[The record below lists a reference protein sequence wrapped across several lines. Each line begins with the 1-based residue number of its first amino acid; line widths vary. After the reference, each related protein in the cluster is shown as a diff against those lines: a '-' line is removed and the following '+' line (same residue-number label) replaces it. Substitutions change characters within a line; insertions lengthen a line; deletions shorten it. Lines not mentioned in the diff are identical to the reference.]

1 MRNNAAK
8 KILSIILAITVIAG
22 LIPFTSVTHTKAA
35 EEILSTD
42 DFQYKKIGN
51 SYIQI
56 LNCINTTAEEIRI
69 PEEIDGCPVKIL
81 GRNFSGSNT
90 SEFVFSD
97 LNANLKKIYISKNI
111 SQICENTFQKIKK
124 VEFISVDENNANFCS
139 DSNGFLYSKKGDGS
153 INSILRCPPAY
164 AADELTISDSVYKID
179 SFAFSFCSKIK
190 RIVIPDSVK
199 DISYAF
205 NSCTSL
211 ESIQFPDS
219 VGYLNCYFSDC
230 PSLLSIKFP
239 TALSVSGQYSNFSGC
254 TSLKSVILPKCSKL
268 YSVGQ
273 AMFKNCTALESV
285 DFQNSVNKI
294 RPEAFMNCS
303 SLTTFSGDAE
313 IQEISSQAFSGCSSL
328 TAVPGNNKLRVI
340 SQLAFENCTSLK
352 SVPSLDNLEKIGV
365 RAFGGCSNLLSVGE
379 LNSLKAIMYDAFKNC
394 TVLSSISLPDHD
406 IEIQYDVFAGTALVA
421 DESRYTD
428 GSLYIGKHLIATLP
442 NIETLAVKEGTLTIG
457 NSACYQQQ
465 NLHNVSIPDSLIR
478 ISDKSFMNC
487 KALNEINLPEQ
498 LKYIDHAAF
507 SGSGLNKIYIPQNVV
522 ALGSNC
528 FENCNKLS
536 EISISN
542 TDTEIN
548 KYCFKGTA
556 LSSISLPKTSII
568 DEYTFFNCTKLESIY
583 IPDGTAQINVFAF
596 SLCRNLQQA
605 YLPDSITC
613 IEAKVFEGCQS
624 LKEITIPQK
633 ITEIDYGTFNNC
645 KALSCVN
652 LPKGLISINGLAF
665 AGCES
670 LTSIAIP
677 KSVKSIGAS
686 AFSSYLKTV
695 YFEGSEEE
703 WNAITFGA
711 NNTPLEQAEIIFNS
725 TGATV
730 PDKPK
735 DNITWSFDS
744 SDGHLFLSGSG
755 DMLEREKTSDYE
767 WYGFRNS
774 IKSLTIGEGVTSV
787 GANAFTGF
795 VNLGEIIVG
804 KDVKKIGDNA
814 FAGCAKLSLISFV
827 GEPSEISSSAFVG
840 CNKRM
845 TVIGENDLGK
855 AFAQSNGF
863 NYNPI
868 SYDSE
873 KKVLNFGNTLTI
885 YKDLPY
891 TFIVYY
897 VVKYSQSE
905 YLHFDKLIFDGVIG
919 DTISMDNVDKSAEYL
934 TLNNLYVSLKSTDGE
949 QISFARMLELLEDG
963 EYDAFKYVVKD
974 DKNPE
979 QEEKPKPEKKDFFEK
994 IAEGLENL
1002 YTNALKTLS
1011 KVANFFR
1018 KLFK

>member
-8 KILSIILAITVIAG
+8 KLLSIILAITVIAG

-42 DFQYKKIGN
+42 DFQYRIESDNTINIIKC
-51 SYIQI
+51 
-56 LNCINTTAEEIRI
+56 LNTTDEEITI
-69 PEEIDGCPVKIL
+69 PEKINGYPVVKICY
-81 GRNFSGSNT
+81 NT
-90 SEFVFSD
+90 STSFFSSDNTVTKRLNIPKYVTSID
-97 LNANLKKIYISKNI
+97 LSGLKN
-111 SQICENTFQKIKK
+111 NPL
-124 VEFISVDENNANFCS
+124 EFINVDADNSSYASDEKGLLYNKDFTQLKFCPNA
-139 DSNGFLYSKKGDGS
+139 LQ
-153 INSILRCPPAY
+153 
-164 AADELTISDSVYKID
+164 ADEFIIPESVKSYDPFNLI
-179 SFAFSFCSKIK
+179 FAGCHSIK
-190 RIVIPDSVK
+190 RIVFPKSAKSICSNF
-199 DISYAF
+199 S
-205 NSCTSL
+205 NCTSL
-211 ESIQFPDS
+211 ESIQFPDEIYNTSFEFKKCTSLKS
-219 VGYLNCYFSDC
+219 VDLSNVRTLNLAYD
-230 PSLLSIKFP
+230 
-239 TALSVSGQYSNFSGC
+239 VFSGC
-254 TSLKSVILPKCSKL
+254 TSLESVTLNNTFTRIGSQAFYNCSSLKEIDLLNAEAAIAEMAFSGCTSLERVLGANNIKTVGFDAFSGCKSLTQISFGESLLGIGDKAFINCTKLTDISLPSTAVGIGDNAFKNTALINDTSRYENGALYIGKCLIATQPDITSL
-268 YSVGQ
+268 SVKSDTLTIGGS
-273 AMFKNCTALESV
+273 AFAERKSLTDVTLPEGLVKIGSESFKNCTALESITIPNTV
-285 DFQNSVNKI
+285 VYISANVFQGSGIKEITIPDSVKQIGPYCFCTPSLKSVNLPRSLTEINSVL
-294 RPEAFMNCS
+294 FS
-303 SLTTFSGDAE
+303 GTSLTTVSIPDSVLKIRNG
-313 IQEISSQAFSGCSSL
+313 AFSGCKLLETVIIPESVTSIEEYAFNSCSAIKSITLPSELSELKHGVFSSCTSL
-328 TAVPGNNKLRVI
+328 EKIDIPANIKEIQNNTFL
-340 SQLAFENCTSLK
+340 NCTSLK
-352 SVPSLDNLEKIGV
+352 E
-365 RAFGGCSNLLSVGE
+365 
-379 LNSLKAIMYDAFKNC
+379 
-394 TVLSSISLPDHD
+394 
-406 IEIQYDVFAGTALVA
+406 
-421 DESRYTD
+421 
-428 GSLYIGKHLIATLP
+428 
-442 NIETLAVKEGTLTIG
+442 
-457 NSACYQQQ
+457 
-465 NLHNVSIPDSLIR
+465 
-478 ISDKSFMNC
+478 
-487 KALNEINLPEQ
+487 
-498 LKYIDHAAF
+498 
-507 SGSGLNKIYIPQNVV
+507 
-522 ALGSNC
+522 
-528 FENCNKLS
+528 
-536 EISISN
+536 
-542 TDTEIN
+542 
-548 KYCFKGTA
+548 
-556 LSSISLPKTSII
+556 
-568 DEYTFFNCTKLESIY
+568 
-583 IPDGTAQINVFAF
+583 
-596 SLCRNLQQA
+596 
-605 YLPDSITC
+605 
-613 IEAKVFEGCQS
+613 
-624 LKEITIPQK
+624 
-633 ITEIDYGTFNNC
+633 
-645 KALSCVN
+645 VN
-652 LPKGLISINGLAF
+652 LPNGLTKIGDSAF
-665 AGCES
+665 VGCES

-677 KSVKSIGAS
+677 KSVKSFGTS
-686 AFSSYLKTV
+686 VFNNYLKTV

-730 PDKPK
+730 PDEPK
-735 DNITWSFDS
+735 DSITWSFDS

-767 WYGFRNS
+767 WYGFRSS

-868 SYDSE
+868 SFDSE

>member
-8 KILSIILAITVIAG
+8 KLLSIILAITVIAG

-42 DFQYKKIGN
+42 DFQYKIESDNTINIIKC
-51 SYIQI
+51 
-56 LNCINTTAEEIRI
+56 LNTTDKEITI
-69 PEEIDGCPVKIL
+69 PEKINGYPVVKICY
-81 GRNFSGSNT
+81 NT
-90 SEFVFSD
+90 STSFFSSDNTVTKRLNIPKYVTSID
-97 LNANLKKIYISKNI
+97 LSGFKN
-111 SQICENTFQKIKK
+111 NPL
-124 VEFISVDENNANFCS
+124 EFIHVDADNSSYASDEKGLLYNKDFTQLKFCPNA
-139 DSNGFLYSKKGDGS
+139 LQ
-153 INSILRCPPAY
+153 
-164 AADELTISDSVYKID
+164 ADEFIIPESVKSYDPFNLI
-179 SFAFSFCSKIK
+179 FAGCHSIK
-190 RIVIPDSVK
+190 RIVFPKSAKSICSNF
-199 DISYAF
+199 S
-205 NSCTSL
+205 SCTSL
-211 ESIQFPDS
+211 ESIQFPDEIYNTSFEFKKCTSLKS
-219 VGYLNCYFSDC
+219 VDLSNVRTLNLAYD
-230 PSLLSIKFP
+230 
-239 TALSVSGQYSNFSGC
+239 VFSGC
-254 TSLKSVILPKCSKL
+254 TSLESVTLNNTFTRIGSQAFYNCSSLKEIDLLNAEAAIAEMAFSGCTSLERVLGANNIKTVGFDAFAGCKSLTQISFGESLLGIGDEAFINCTKLTDISLPSTAVGIGSNAFKNTALINDTSRYENGALYIGKCLIATQPDITSL
-268 YSVGQ
+268 SVKSDTLTIGGS
-273 AMFKNCTALESV
+273 AFAERKSLTDVTLPEGLVKIGSESFKNCTALESITIPNTV
-285 DFQNSVNKI
+285 VYISANVFQGSGIKEITIPDSVKQIGPYCFCTPSLKSVNLPRSLTEINSVL
-294 RPEAFMNCS
+294 FS
-303 SLTTFSGDAE
+303 GTSLTTVSIPDSVLKIRNG
-313 IQEISSQAFSGCSSL
+313 AFSGCKLLETVIIPESVTSIEEYAFNSCSALKSITLPSELSELKHGVFSSCTSL
-328 TAVPGNNKLRVI
+328 EKINIPANIKEIQNNTFL
-340 SQLAFENCTSLK
+340 NCTSLK
-352 SVPSLDNLEKIGV
+352 E
-365 RAFGGCSNLLSVGE
+365 
-379 LNSLKAIMYDAFKNC
+379 
-394 TVLSSISLPDHD
+394 
-406 IEIQYDVFAGTALVA
+406 
-421 DESRYTD
+421 
-428 GSLYIGKHLIATLP
+428 
-442 NIETLAVKEGTLTIG
+442 
-457 NSACYQQQ
+457 
-465 NLHNVSIPDSLIR
+465 
-478 ISDKSFMNC
+478 
-487 KALNEINLPEQ
+487 
-498 LKYIDHAAF
+498 
-507 SGSGLNKIYIPQNVV
+507 
-522 ALGSNC
+522 
-528 FENCNKLS
+528 
-536 EISISN
+536 
-542 TDTEIN
+542 
-548 KYCFKGTA
+548 
-556 LSSISLPKTSII
+556 
-568 DEYTFFNCTKLESIY
+568 
-583 IPDGTAQINVFAF
+583 
-596 SLCRNLQQA
+596 
-605 YLPDSITC
+605 
-613 IEAKVFEGCQS
+613 
-624 LKEITIPQK
+624 
-633 ITEIDYGTFNNC
+633 
-645 KALSCVN
+645 VN
-652 LPKGLISINGLAF
+652 LPTGLTKIGDSAF
-665 AGCES
+665 VGCES

-677 KSVKSIGAS
+677 KSVKSFGAS
-686 AFSSYLKTV
+686 VFNNYLKTV

-730 PDKPK
+730 PDEPK
-735 DNITWSFDS
+735 DSITWSFDS

-767 WYGFRNS
+767 WYGFRSS

-827 GEPSEISSSAFVG
+827 GEPGNISSSAFVG

-845 TVIGENDLGK
+845 TVIGDNDLGK

-868 SYDSE
+868 SFDSE

-979 QEEKPKPEKKDFFEK
+979 QEEKPKPKKKDFFEK

>member
-8 KILSIILAITVIAG
+8 KLLSIILAITVIAG

-35 EEILSTD
+35 EEILSTG
-42 DFQYKKIGN
+42 DFQYKIESDNTINIIKC
-51 SYIQI
+51 
-56 LNCINTTAEEIRI
+56 LNTTDKEITI
-69 PEEIDGCPVKIL
+69 PEKINGYPVVKICY
-81 GRNFSGSNT
+81 NT
-90 SEFVFSD
+90 STSFFSSDNTVTKRLNIPKYVTSID
-97 LNANLKKIYISKNI
+97 LSGFKN
-111 SQICENTFQKIKK
+111 NPL
-124 VEFISVDENNANFCS
+124 EFINVDADNSSYASDEKGLLYNKDFTQLKFCPNA
-139 DSNGFLYSKKGDGS
+139 LQ
-153 INSILRCPPAY
+153 
-164 AADELTISDSVYKID
+164 ADEFIIPESVKSYDPFNLI
-179 SFAFSFCSKIK
+179 FAGCHSIK
-190 RIVIPDSVK
+190 RIVFPKSAKSICSNF
-199 DISYAF
+199 S
-205 NSCTSL
+205 NCTSL
-211 ESIQFPDS
+211 ESIQFPDEIYNTSFEFKKCTSLKS
-219 VGYLNCYFSDC
+219 VDLSNVRTLNLAYD
-230 PSLLSIKFP
+230 
-239 TALSVSGQYSNFSGC
+239 VFSGC
-254 TSLKSVILPKCSKL
+254 TSLESVTLNNTFTRIGSQAFYNCSSLKEIDLLNAEAAIAEMAFSGCTSLERVLGANNIKTVGFDAFSGCKSLTQISFGESLLGIGDKAFINCTKLTDISLPSTAVGIGDNAFKNTALINDTSRYENGALYIGKCLIATQPDITSL
-268 YSVGQ
+268 SVKSDTLTIGGS
-273 AMFKNCTALESV
+273 AFAERKSLTDVTLPEGLVKIGSESFKNCTALESITIPNTV
-285 DFQNSVNKI
+285 VYISANVFQGSGIKEITIPDSVKQIGPYCFCTPSLKSVNLPRSLTEINSVL
-294 RPEAFMNCS
+294 FS
-303 SLTTFSGDAE
+303 GTSLTTVSIPDSVLKIRNG
-313 IQEISSQAFSGCSSL
+313 AFSGCKLLETVIIPESVTSIEEYAFNSCSAIKSITLPSELSELKHGVFSSCTSL
-328 TAVPGNNKLRVI
+328 EKIDIPANIKEIQNNTFL
-340 SQLAFENCTSLK
+340 NCTSLK
-352 SVPSLDNLEKIGV
+352 E
-365 RAFGGCSNLLSVGE
+365 
-379 LNSLKAIMYDAFKNC
+379 
-394 TVLSSISLPDHD
+394 
-406 IEIQYDVFAGTALVA
+406 
-421 DESRYTD
+421 
-428 GSLYIGKHLIATLP
+428 
-442 NIETLAVKEGTLTIG
+442 
-457 NSACYQQQ
+457 
-465 NLHNVSIPDSLIR
+465 
-478 ISDKSFMNC
+478 
-487 KALNEINLPEQ
+487 
-498 LKYIDHAAF
+498 
-507 SGSGLNKIYIPQNVV
+507 
-522 ALGSNC
+522 
-528 FENCNKLS
+528 
-536 EISISN
+536 
-542 TDTEIN
+542 
-548 KYCFKGTA
+548 
-556 LSSISLPKTSII
+556 
-568 DEYTFFNCTKLESIY
+568 
-583 IPDGTAQINVFAF
+583 
-596 SLCRNLQQA
+596 
-605 YLPDSITC
+605 
-613 IEAKVFEGCQS
+613 
-624 LKEITIPQK
+624 
-633 ITEIDYGTFNNC
+633 
-645 KALSCVN
+645 VN
-652 LPKGLISINGLAF
+652 LPNGLTKIGDSAF
-665 AGCES
+665 VGCES

-677 KSVKSIGAS
+677 KSVKSFGAS
-686 AFSSYLKTV
+686 VFNNYLKTV

-730 PDKPK
+730 PDEPK
-735 DNITWSFDS
+735 DSITWSFDS

-767 WYGFRNS
+767 WYGFRSS

-827 GEPSEISSSAFVG
+827 GEPGNISSSAFVG

-868 SYDSE
+868 SFDSE

>member
-8 KILSIILAITVIAG
+8 KLLSIILAITVIAG

-42 DFQYKKIGN
+42 DFQYKIESDNTINIIKC
-51 SYIQI
+51 
-56 LNCINTTAEEIRI
+56 LNTTDKEITI
-69 PEEIDGCPVKIL
+69 PEKINGYPVVKICY
-81 GRNFSGSNT
+81 NT
-90 SEFVFSD
+90 STSFFSSDNTVTKRLNIPKYVTSID
-97 LNANLKKIYISKNI
+97 LSGFKN
-111 SQICENTFQKIKK
+111 NPL
-124 VEFISVDENNANFCS
+124 EFINVDADNSSYASDEKGLLYNKDFTQLKFCPNA
-139 DSNGFLYSKKGDGS
+139 LQ
-153 INSILRCPPAY
+153 
-164 AADELTISDSVYKID
+164 ADEFIIPESVKSYDPFNLI
-179 SFAFSFCSKIK
+179 FAGCHSIK
-190 RIVIPDSVK
+190 RIVFPKSAKSICSNF
-199 DISYAF
+199 S
-205 NSCTSL
+205 SCTSL
-211 ESIQFPDS
+211 ESIQFPDEIYNTSFEFKKCTSLKS
-219 VGYLNCYFSDC
+219 VDLSNVRTLNLAYD
-230 PSLLSIKFP
+230 
-239 TALSVSGQYSNFSGC
+239 VFSGC
-254 TSLKSVILPKCSKL
+254 TSLESVTLNNTFTRIGSQAFYNCSSLKEIDLLNAEAAIAEMAFSGCTSLERVLGANNIKTVGFDAFAGCKSLTQISFGESLLGIGDEAFINCTKLTDISLPSTAVGIGSNAFKNTALINDTSRYENGALYIGKCLIATQPDITSL
-268 YSVGQ
+268 SVKSDTLTIGGS
-273 AMFKNCTALESV
+273 AFAERKSLTDVTLPEGLVKIGSESFKNCTALESITIPNTV
-285 DFQNSVNKI
+285 VYISANVFQGSGIKEITIPDSVKQIGPYCFCTPSLKSVNLPRSLTEINSVL
-294 RPEAFMNCS
+294 FS
-303 SLTTFSGDAE
+303 GTSLTTVSIPDSVLKIRNG
-313 IQEISSQAFSGCSSL
+313 AFSGCKLLETVIIPESVTSIEEYAFNSCSALKSITLPSELSELKHGVFSSCTSL
-328 TAVPGNNKLRVI
+328 EKINIPANIKEIQNNTFL
-340 SQLAFENCTSLK
+340 NCTSLK
-352 SVPSLDNLEKIGV
+352 E
-365 RAFGGCSNLLSVGE
+365 
-379 LNSLKAIMYDAFKNC
+379 
-394 TVLSSISLPDHD
+394 
-406 IEIQYDVFAGTALVA
+406 
-421 DESRYTD
+421 
-428 GSLYIGKHLIATLP
+428 
-442 NIETLAVKEGTLTIG
+442 
-457 NSACYQQQ
+457 
-465 NLHNVSIPDSLIR
+465 
-478 ISDKSFMNC
+478 
-487 KALNEINLPEQ
+487 
-498 LKYIDHAAF
+498 
-507 SGSGLNKIYIPQNVV
+507 
-522 ALGSNC
+522 
-528 FENCNKLS
+528 
-536 EISISN
+536 
-542 TDTEIN
+542 
-548 KYCFKGTA
+548 
-556 LSSISLPKTSII
+556 
-568 DEYTFFNCTKLESIY
+568 
-583 IPDGTAQINVFAF
+583 
-596 SLCRNLQQA
+596 
-605 YLPDSITC
+605 
-613 IEAKVFEGCQS
+613 
-624 LKEITIPQK
+624 
-633 ITEIDYGTFNNC
+633 
-645 KALSCVN
+645 VN
-652 LPKGLISINGLAF
+652 LPTGLTKIGDSAF
-665 AGCES
+665 VGCES

-677 KSVKSIGAS
+677 KSVKSFGAS
-686 AFSSYLKTV
+686 VFNNYLKTV

-730 PDKPK
+730 PDEPK
-735 DNITWSFDS
+735 DSITWSFDS

-767 WYGFRNS
+767 WYGFRSS

-814 FAGCAKLSLISFV
+814 FAGCAKLSLISFA
-827 GEPSEISSSAFVG
+827 GEPGNISSSAFVG

-868 SYDSE
+868 SFDSE

-979 QEEKPKPEKKDFFEK
+979 QEEKPKLEKKDFFEK

>member
-8 KILSIILAITVIAG
+8 KLLSIILAITVIAG

-35 EEILSTD
+35 EEILSTG
-42 DFQYKKIGN
+42 DFQYRIESDNTINIIKC
-51 SYIQI
+51 
-56 LNCINTTAEEIRI
+56 LNTTDEEITI
-69 PEEIDGCPVKIL
+69 PEEINGYPVVKICY
-81 GRNFSGSNT
+81 NT
-90 SEFVFSD
+90 STSFFSSDNTVTKRLNIPKYVTSID
-97 LNANLKKIYISKNI
+97 LSGLKN
-111 SQICENTFQKIKK
+111 NPL
-124 VEFISVDENNANFCS
+124 EFINVDADNSSYASDEKGLLYNKDFTQLKFCPNA
-139 DSNGFLYSKKGDGS
+139 LQ
-153 INSILRCPPAY
+153 
-164 AADELTISDSVYKID
+164 ADEFIIPESVKSYDPFNLI
-179 SFAFSFCSKIK
+179 FAGCHSIK
-190 RIVIPDSVK
+190 RIVFPKSAKSICSNF
-199 DISYAF
+199 S
-205 NSCTSL
+205 NCTSL
-211 ESIQFPDS
+211 ESIQFPDEIYNTSFDFKKCTSLKS
-219 VGYLNCYFSDC
+219 VDLSNVHTLNLAYD
-230 PSLLSIKFP
+230 
-239 TALSVSGQYSNFSGC
+239 VFSGC
-254 TSLKSVILPKCSKL
+254 TSLESVTLNNTFTRIGSQAFYNCSSLKEIDLLNTEATIAEMAFSDCTSLERVLGANNIKTVGFDAFSGCKSLTQISFGESLLGIGDKAFINCTKLTDISLPSTAVGIGDNAFKNTALINDTSRYENGALYIGKCLIATQPDITSL
-268 YSVGQ
+268 SVKSDTLTIGGS
-273 AMFKNCTALESV
+273 AFAERKSLTDVTLPEGLVKIGSESFKNCTALESITIPNTV
-285 DFQNSVNKI
+285 VYISANVFQGSGIKEITIPDSVKQIGPYCFCTPSLKSVNLPRSLTEINSVL
-294 RPEAFMNCS
+294 FS
-303 SLTTFSGDAE
+303 GTSLTTVSIPDSVLKIRNG
-313 IQEISSQAFSGCSSL
+313 AFSGCKLLETVIIPESVTSIEEYAFNSCSAIKSITLPSELSELKHGVFSSCTSL
-328 TAVPGNNKLRVI
+328 EKIDIPANIKEIQNNTFL
-340 SQLAFENCTSLK
+340 NCTSLK
-352 SVPSLDNLEKIGV
+352 E
-365 RAFGGCSNLLSVGE
+365 
-379 LNSLKAIMYDAFKNC
+379 
-394 TVLSSISLPDHD
+394 
-406 IEIQYDVFAGTALVA
+406 
-421 DESRYTD
+421 
-428 GSLYIGKHLIATLP
+428 
-442 NIETLAVKEGTLTIG
+442 
-457 NSACYQQQ
+457 
-465 NLHNVSIPDSLIR
+465 
-478 ISDKSFMNC
+478 
-487 KALNEINLPEQ
+487 
-498 LKYIDHAAF
+498 
-507 SGSGLNKIYIPQNVV
+507 
-522 ALGSNC
+522 
-528 FENCNKLS
+528 
-536 EISISN
+536 
-542 TDTEIN
+542 
-548 KYCFKGTA
+548 
-556 LSSISLPKTSII
+556 
-568 DEYTFFNCTKLESIY
+568 
-583 IPDGTAQINVFAF
+583 
-596 SLCRNLQQA
+596 
-605 YLPDSITC
+605 
-613 IEAKVFEGCQS
+613 
-624 LKEITIPQK
+624 
-633 ITEIDYGTFNNC
+633 
-645 KALSCVN
+645 VN
-652 LPKGLISINGLAF
+652 LPNGLTKIGDSAF

-677 KSVKSIGAS
+677 KSVKSFGAS
-686 AFSSYLKTV
+686 VFNNYLKTV

-730 PDKPK
+730 PDEPK
-735 DNITWSFDS
+735 DSITWSFDS

-755 DMLEREKTSDYE
+755 DMFEREKTSDYE
-767 WYGFRNS
+767 WYGFRSS

-804 KDVKKIGDNA
+804 KDVKKIGNNS
-814 FAGCAKLSLISFV
+814 FAGCAKLSLISFI

-868 SYDSE
+868 AFDSE

-949 QISFARMLELLEDG
+949 QISFARMLELLENG

>member
-8 KILSIILAITVIAG
+8 KLLSIILAITVIAG

-42 DFQYKKIGN
+42 DFQYRIESDNTINIIKC
-51 SYIQI
+51 
-56 LNCINTTAEEIRI
+56 LNTTDEEITI
-69 PEEIDGCPVKIL
+69 PEKINGYPVVKICY
-81 GRNFSGSNT
+81 NT
-90 SEFVFSD
+90 STSFFSSDNTVTKRLNIPKYVTSID
-97 LNANLKKIYISKNI
+97 LSGLKN
-111 SQICENTFQKIKK
+111 NPL
-124 VEFISVDENNANFCS
+124 EFINVDADNSSYASDEKGLLYNKDFTQLKFCPNA
-139 DSNGFLYSKKGDGS
+139 LQ
-153 INSILRCPPAY
+153 
-164 AADELTISDSVYKID
+164 ADEFIIPESVKSYDPFNLI
-179 SFAFSFCSKIK
+179 FAGCHSIK
-190 RIVIPDSVK
+190 RIVFPKSAKSICSNF
-199 DISYAF
+199 S
-205 NSCTSL
+205 NCTSL
-211 ESIQFPDS
+211 ESIQFPDEIYNTSFDFKKCTSLKS
-219 VGYLNCYFSDC
+219 VDLSNVHTLNLAYD
-230 PSLLSIKFP
+230 
-239 TALSVSGQYSNFSGC
+239 VFSGC
-254 TSLKSVILPKCSKL
+254 TSLESVTLNNTFTRIGSQAFYNCSSLKEIDLLNTEATIAEMAFSDCTSLERVLGANNIKTVGFDAFSGCKSLTQISFGESLLGIGDKAFINCTKLTDISLPSTAVGIGDNAFKNTALINDTSRYENGALYIGKCLIATQPDITSL
-268 YSVGQ
+268 SVKSDTLTIGGS
-273 AMFKNCTALESV
+273 AFAERKSLTDVTLPEGLVKIGSESFKNCTALESITIPNTV
-285 DFQNSVNKI
+285 VYISANVFQGSGIKEITIPDSVKQIGPYCFCTPSLKSVNLPRSLTEINSVL
-294 RPEAFMNCS
+294 FS
-303 SLTTFSGDAE
+303 GTSLTTVSIPDSVLKIRNG
-313 IQEISSQAFSGCSSL
+313 AFSGCKLLETVIIPESVTSIEEYAFNSCSAIKSITLPSELSELKHGVFSSCTSL
-328 TAVPGNNKLRVI
+328 EKIDIPANIKEIQNNTFL
-340 SQLAFENCTSLK
+340 NCTSLK
-352 SVPSLDNLEKIGV
+352 E
-365 RAFGGCSNLLSVGE
+365 
-379 LNSLKAIMYDAFKNC
+379 
-394 TVLSSISLPDHD
+394 
-406 IEIQYDVFAGTALVA
+406 
-421 DESRYTD
+421 
-428 GSLYIGKHLIATLP
+428 
-442 NIETLAVKEGTLTIG
+442 
-457 NSACYQQQ
+457 
-465 NLHNVSIPDSLIR
+465 
-478 ISDKSFMNC
+478 
-487 KALNEINLPEQ
+487 
-498 LKYIDHAAF
+498 
-507 SGSGLNKIYIPQNVV
+507 
-522 ALGSNC
+522 
-528 FENCNKLS
+528 
-536 EISISN
+536 
-542 TDTEIN
+542 
-548 KYCFKGTA
+548 
-556 LSSISLPKTSII
+556 
-568 DEYTFFNCTKLESIY
+568 
-583 IPDGTAQINVFAF
+583 
-596 SLCRNLQQA
+596 
-605 YLPDSITC
+605 
-613 IEAKVFEGCQS
+613 
-624 LKEITIPQK
+624 
-633 ITEIDYGTFNNC
+633 
-645 KALSCVN
+645 VN
-652 LPKGLISINGLAF
+652 LPNGLTKIGDSAF
-665 AGCES
+665 VGCES

-677 KSVKSIGAS
+677 KSVKSFGAS
-686 AFSSYLKTV
+686 VFNNYLKTV

-711 NNTPLEQAEIIFNS
+711 NNTPLEKAEIIFNS

-730 PDKPK
+730 PDEPK
-735 DNITWSFDS
+735 DSITWSFDS

-755 DMLEREKTSDYE
+755 DMFEREKTSDYE
-767 WYGFRNS
+767 WYGFRSS

-804 KDVKKIGDNA
+804 KDVKKIGNNS
-814 FAGCAKLSLISFV
+814 FAGCAKLSLISFI

-868 SYDSE
+868 SFDSE

>member
-35 EEILSTD
+35 EEILSTG
-42 DFQYKKIGN
+42 DFQYKIESDNTINIIKC
-51 SYIQI
+51 
-56 LNCINTTAEEIRI
+56 LNTTDKEITI
-69 PEEIDGCPVKIL
+69 PEKINGYPVVKICY
-81 GRNFSGSNT
+81 NT
-90 SEFVFSD
+90 STSFFSSDNTVTKRLNIPKYVTSID
-97 LNANLKKIYISKNI
+97 LSGFKN
-111 SQICENTFQKIKK
+111 NPL
-124 VEFISVDENNANFCS
+124 EFINVDTDNSSYASDEKGLLYNKDFTQLKFCPNA
-139 DSNGFLYSKKGDGS
+139 LQ
-153 INSILRCPPAY
+153 
-164 AADELTISDSVYKID
+164 ADEFIIPESVKSYDPFNLI
-179 SFAFSFCSKIK
+179 FAGCHSIK
-190 RIVIPDSVK
+190 RIVFPKSAKSICSNF
-199 DISYAF
+199 S
-205 NSCTSL
+205 NCTSL
-211 ESIQFPDS
+211 ESIQFPDEIYNTSFEFKKCTSLKS
-219 VGYLNCYFSDC
+219 VDLSNVRTLNLAYD
-230 PSLLSIKFP
+230 
-239 TALSVSGQYSNFSGC
+239 VFSGC
-254 TSLKSVILPKCSKL
+254 TSLESVTLNNTFTRIGSQAFYNCSSLKEIDLLNAEAAIAEMAFSGCTSLERVLGANNIKTVGFDAFAGCKSLTQISFGESLLGIGDEAFINCTKLTDISLPSTAVGIGSNAFKNTALINDTSRYENGALYIGKCLIATQPDITSL
-268 YSVGQ
+268 SVKSDTLTIGGS
-273 AMFKNCTALESV
+273 AFAERKSLTDVTLPEGLVKIGSESFKNCTALESITIPNTV
-285 DFQNSVNKI
+285 VYISANVFQGSGIKEITIPDSVKQIGPYCFCTPSLKSVNLPRSLTEINSVL
-294 RPEAFMNCS
+294 FS
-303 SLTTFSGDAE
+303 GTSLTTVSIPDSVLKIRNG
-313 IQEISSQAFSGCSSL
+313 AFSGCKLLETVIIPESVTSIEEYAFNSCSALKSITLPSELSELKHGVFSSCTSL
-328 TAVPGNNKLRVI
+328 EKINIPANIKEIQNNTFL
-340 SQLAFENCTSLK
+340 NCTSLK
-352 SVPSLDNLEKIGV
+352 E
-365 RAFGGCSNLLSVGE
+365 
-379 LNSLKAIMYDAFKNC
+379 
-394 TVLSSISLPDHD
+394 
-406 IEIQYDVFAGTALVA
+406 
-421 DESRYTD
+421 
-428 GSLYIGKHLIATLP
+428 
-442 NIETLAVKEGTLTIG
+442 
-457 NSACYQQQ
+457 
-465 NLHNVSIPDSLIR
+465 
-478 ISDKSFMNC
+478 
-487 KALNEINLPEQ
+487 
-498 LKYIDHAAF
+498 
-507 SGSGLNKIYIPQNVV
+507 
-522 ALGSNC
+522 
-528 FENCNKLS
+528 
-536 EISISN
+536 
-542 TDTEIN
+542 
-548 KYCFKGTA
+548 
-556 LSSISLPKTSII
+556 
-568 DEYTFFNCTKLESIY
+568 
-583 IPDGTAQINVFAF
+583 
-596 SLCRNLQQA
+596 
-605 YLPDSITC
+605 
-613 IEAKVFEGCQS
+613 
-624 LKEITIPQK
+624 
-633 ITEIDYGTFNNC
+633 
-645 KALSCVN
+645 VN
-652 LPKGLISINGLAF
+652 LPTGLTKIGDSAF
-665 AGCES
+665 VGCES

-677 KSVKSIGAS
+677 KSVKSFGAS
-686 AFSSYLKTV
+686 VFNNYLKTV

-730 PDKPK
+730 PDEPK
-735 DNITWSFDS
+735 DSITWSFDS

-755 DMLEREKTSDYE
+755 DMLEREKASDYE
-767 WYGFRNS
+767 WYGFRSS

-863 NYNPI
+863 NYNSI
-868 SYDSE
+868 SFDSE

>member
-1 MRNNAAK
+1 MRNDAAK

-35 EEILSTD
+35 EEILSTG
-42 DFQYKKIGN
+42 DFQYKIESDNTINIIKC
-51 SYIQI
+51 
-56 LNCINTTAEEIRI
+56 LNTTDEEITI
-69 PEEIDGCPVKIL
+69 PEKINGYPVGKICY
-81 GRNFSGSNT
+81 GTSDSFFSSDNT
-90 SEFVFSD
+90 VTKR
-97 LNANLKKIYISKNI
+97 LNIPKYVTSINLSGLKN
-111 SQICENTFQKIKK
+111 NPL
-124 VEFISVDENNANFCS
+124 EFINVAADNSSYASDEKGLLYNKDFTQLKFCPNSLQSDELVLPESVKECDNNAF
-139 DSNGFLYSKKGDGS
+139 
-153 INSILRCPPAY
+153 
-164 AADELTISDSVYKID
+164 YK
-179 SFAFSFCSKIK
+179 CSKIK
-190 RIVIPDSVK
+190 KIIYPKAATRVSSDYTDCSSLETIEFPDSATIKSGVFFGFSGCLSLKSIDFSNIHGLQISHHAFSELPALESVKLSGNVGSWMMTHFNNMEYAFYKCTALKEVDFANAEMIIGNGAFTGCTSLTKVSGTNNIIRISDYAFSSCSSLTQISFGDKLSCIGNYAFGSCTNLSDVTIPDTLLDIGEYAFPNTALVNDTERYENGALYLGKHLISIQSDITSLSVKNGTLTISNSALTSGRTKLTSVTLPEGLTRINNSAFANYQALKNINIPNTVTVLATSAFEHSGIKEIIIPDSVK
-199 DISYAF
+199 TIGYNCFKNSELESIILPDTDITLGLDCFSYTPLKSIRLPNTLKTLPNGIFANSSLVSITIPDSVETIEYSSFQGCKSLETVIIPESVTSIEEYAF
-205 NSCTSL
+205 KSCSALKSITLPSELSELKHDVFSSCTSL
-211 ESIQFPDS
+211 EKIDIPA
-219 VGYLNCYFSDC
+219 N
-230 PSLLSIKFP
+230 IK
-239 TALSVSGQYSNFSGC
+239 
-254 TSLKSVILPKCSKL
+254 
-268 YSVGQ
+268 
-273 AMFKNCTALESV
+273 
-285 DFQNSVNKI
+285 
-294 RPEAFMNCS
+294 
-303 SLTTFSGDAE
+303 E
-313 IQEISSQAFSGCSSL
+313 IQ
-328 TAVPGNNKLRVI
+328 NNTFL
-340 SQLAFENCTSLK
+340 NCTSLK
-352 SVPSLDNLEKIGV
+352 E
-365 RAFGGCSNLLSVGE
+365 
-379 LNSLKAIMYDAFKNC
+379 
-394 TVLSSISLPDHD
+394 
-406 IEIQYDVFAGTALVA
+406 
-421 DESRYTD
+421 
-428 GSLYIGKHLIATLP
+428 
-442 NIETLAVKEGTLTIG
+442 
-457 NSACYQQQ
+457 
-465 NLHNVSIPDSLIR
+465 
-478 ISDKSFMNC
+478 
-487 KALNEINLPEQ
+487 
-498 LKYIDHAAF
+498 
-507 SGSGLNKIYIPQNVV
+507 
-522 ALGSNC
+522 
-528 FENCNKLS
+528 
-536 EISISN
+536 
-542 TDTEIN
+542 
-548 KYCFKGTA
+548 
-556 LSSISLPKTSII
+556 
-568 DEYTFFNCTKLESIY
+568 
-583 IPDGTAQINVFAF
+583 
-596 SLCRNLQQA
+596 
-605 YLPDSITC
+605 
-613 IEAKVFEGCQS
+613 
-624 LKEITIPQK
+624 
-633 ITEIDYGTFNNC
+633 
-645 KALSCVN
+645 VN
-652 LPKGLISINGLAF
+652 LPTGLTKIGDSAF
-665 AGCES
+665 VGCES

-677 KSVKSIGAS
+677 KSVKSFGTS
-686 AFSSYLKTV
+686 VFNNYLKTV

-703 WNAITFGA
+703 WNAITFGT
-711 NNTPLEQAEIIFNS
+711 NNTPLEQAEILFNS

-730 PDKPK
+730 PDEPK
-735 DNITWSFDS
+735 DSITWSFDS

-767 WYGFRNS
+767 WYGFRSS

-804 KDVKKIGDNA
+804 KDVKKIGNNA

-868 SYDSE
+868 SFDSE

>member
-8 KILSIILAITVIAG
+8 KLLSIILAITVIAG

-42 DFQYKKIGN
+42 DFQYRIESDNTINIIKC
-51 SYIQI
+51 
-56 LNCINTTAEEIRI
+56 LNTTDEEITI
-69 PEEIDGCPVKIL
+69 PEKINGYPVVKICY
-81 GRNFSGSNT
+81 NT
-90 SEFVFSD
+90 STSFFSSDNTVTKRLNIPKYVTSID
-97 LNANLKKIYISKNI
+97 LSGLKN
-111 SQICENTFQKIKK
+111 NPL
-124 VEFISVDENNANFCS
+124 EFINVDADNSSYASDEKGLLYNKDFTQLKFCPNA
-139 DSNGFLYSKKGDGS
+139 LQ
-153 INSILRCPPAY
+153 
-164 AADELTISDSVYKID
+164 ADEFIIPESVKSYDPFNLI
-179 SFAFSFCSKIK
+179 FAGCHSIK
-190 RIVIPDSVK
+190 RIVFPKSAKSICSNF
-199 DISYAF
+199 S
-205 NSCTSL
+205 NCTSL
-211 ESIQFPDS
+211 ESIQFPDEIYNTSFDFKKCTSLKS
-219 VGYLNCYFSDC
+219 VDLSNVHTLNLAYD
-230 PSLLSIKFP
+230 
-239 TALSVSGQYSNFSGC
+239 VFSGC
-254 TSLKSVILPKCSKL
+254 TSLESVTLNNTFTRIGSQAFYNCSSLKEIDLLNTEATIAEMAFSDCTSLERVLGANNIKTVGFDAFSGCKSLTQISFGESLLGIGDKAFINCTKLTDISLPSTAVGIGDNAFKNTALINDTSRYENGALYIGKCLIATQPDITSL
-268 YSVGQ
+268 SVKSDTLTIGGS
-273 AMFKNCTALESV
+273 AFAERKSLTDVTLPEGLVKIGSESFKNCTALESITIPNTV
-285 DFQNSVNKI
+285 VYISANVFQGSGIKEITIPDSVKQIGPYCFCTPSLKSVNLPRSLTEINSVL
-294 RPEAFMNCS
+294 FS
-303 SLTTFSGDAE
+303 GTSLTTVSIPDSVLKIRNG
-313 IQEISSQAFSGCSSL
+313 AFSGCKLLETVIIPESVTSIEEYAFNSCSAIKSITLPSELSELKHGVFSSCTSL
-328 TAVPGNNKLRVI
+328 EKIDIPANIKEIQNNTFL
-340 SQLAFENCTSLK
+340 NCTSLK
-352 SVPSLDNLEKIGV
+352 E
-365 RAFGGCSNLLSVGE
+365 
-379 LNSLKAIMYDAFKNC
+379 
-394 TVLSSISLPDHD
+394 
-406 IEIQYDVFAGTALVA
+406 
-421 DESRYTD
+421 
-428 GSLYIGKHLIATLP
+428 
-442 NIETLAVKEGTLTIG
+442 
-457 NSACYQQQ
+457 
-465 NLHNVSIPDSLIR
+465 
-478 ISDKSFMNC
+478 
-487 KALNEINLPEQ
+487 
-498 LKYIDHAAF
+498 
-507 SGSGLNKIYIPQNVV
+507 
-522 ALGSNC
+522 
-528 FENCNKLS
+528 
-536 EISISN
+536 
-542 TDTEIN
+542 
-548 KYCFKGTA
+548 
-556 LSSISLPKTSII
+556 
-568 DEYTFFNCTKLESIY
+568 
-583 IPDGTAQINVFAF
+583 
-596 SLCRNLQQA
+596 
-605 YLPDSITC
+605 
-613 IEAKVFEGCQS
+613 
-624 LKEITIPQK
+624 
-633 ITEIDYGTFNNC
+633 
-645 KALSCVN
+645 VN
-652 LPKGLISINGLAF
+652 LPNGLTKIGDSAF
-665 AGCES
+665 VGCES

-677 KSVKSIGAS
+677 KSVKSFGAS
-686 AFSSYLKTV
+686 VFNNYLKTV

-730 PDKPK
+730 PDEPK
-735 DNITWSFDS
+735 DSITWSFDS

-755 DMLEREKTSDYE
+755 DMFEREKTSDYE
-767 WYGFRNS
+767 WYGFRSS

-868 SYDSE
+868 SFDSE

>member
-42 DFQYKKIGN
+42 DFQYRIESDNTINIIKC
-51 SYIQI
+51 
-56 LNCINTTAEEIRI
+56 LNTTDEEITI
-69 PEEIDGCPVKIL
+69 PEKINGYPVVKICY
-81 GRNFSGSNT
+81 NT
-90 SEFVFSD
+90 STSFFSSD
-97 LNANLKKIYISKNI
+97 NTVTKRLNIPKYVTSINLSGLKN
-111 SQICENTFQKIKK
+111 NPL
-124 VEFISVDENNANFCS
+124 EFINVDADNSSYASDEKGLLYNKDFTQLKFCPNA
-139 DSNGFLYSKKGDGS
+139 LQ
-153 INSILRCPPAY
+153 
-164 AADELTISDSVYKID
+164 ADEFIIPESVKSYDPFNLI
-179 SFAFSFCSKIK
+179 FAGCHSIK
-190 RIVIPDSVK
+190 RIVFPKSSKSICSNF
-199 DISYAF
+199 S
-205 NSCTSL
+205 NCTSL
-211 ESIQFPDS
+211 ESIQFPDEIYNTSFDFKKCTSLKS
-219 VGYLNCYFSDC
+219 VDLSNVHTLNLAYD
-230 PSLLSIKFP
+230 
-239 TALSVSGQYSNFSGC
+239 VFSGC
-254 TSLKSVILPKCSKL
+254 TSLESVTLNNTFTRIGSQAFYNCSSLKEIDLLNTEATIAEMAFSGCTSLERVLGANNIKTVGFDAFSGCKSLTQISFGESLLGIGDKAFINCTKLTDISLPSTAVGIGDNAFKNTALINDTSRYENGALYIGKCLIATQPDITSL
-268 YSVGQ
+268 SVKSDTLTIGGS
-273 AMFKNCTALESV
+273 AFAERKSLTDVTLPEGLVKIGSESFKNCTALESITIPNTV
-285 DFQNSVNKI
+285 VYISANVFQGSGIKEITIPDSVKQIGPYCFCTPSLKSVNLPRSLTEINSVL
-294 RPEAFMNCS
+294 FS
-303 SLTTFSGDAE
+303 GTSLTTVSIPDSVLKIRNG
-313 IQEISSQAFSGCSSL
+313 AFSGCKLLETVIIPESVTSIEEYAFNSCSAIKSITLPSELSELKHGVFSSCTSL
-328 TAVPGNNKLRVI
+328 EKIDIPANIKEIQNNTFL
-340 SQLAFENCTSLK
+340 NCTSLK
-352 SVPSLDNLEKIGV
+352 E
-365 RAFGGCSNLLSVGE
+365 
-379 LNSLKAIMYDAFKNC
+379 
-394 TVLSSISLPDHD
+394 
-406 IEIQYDVFAGTALVA
+406 
-421 DESRYTD
+421 
-428 GSLYIGKHLIATLP
+428 
-442 NIETLAVKEGTLTIG
+442 
-457 NSACYQQQ
+457 
-465 NLHNVSIPDSLIR
+465 
-478 ISDKSFMNC
+478 
-487 KALNEINLPEQ
+487 
-498 LKYIDHAAF
+498 
-507 SGSGLNKIYIPQNVV
+507 
-522 ALGSNC
+522 
-528 FENCNKLS
+528 
-536 EISISN
+536 
-542 TDTEIN
+542 
-548 KYCFKGTA
+548 
-556 LSSISLPKTSII
+556 
-568 DEYTFFNCTKLESIY
+568 
-583 IPDGTAQINVFAF
+583 
-596 SLCRNLQQA
+596 
-605 YLPDSITC
+605 
-613 IEAKVFEGCQS
+613 
-624 LKEITIPQK
+624 
-633 ITEIDYGTFNNC
+633 
-645 KALSCVN
+645 VN
-652 LPKGLISINGLAF
+652 LPNGLTKIGDSAF
-665 AGCES
+665 VGCES

-677 KSVKSIGAS
+677 KSVKSFGAS
-686 AFSSYLKTV
+686 VFNNYLKTV

-730 PDKPK
+730 PDEPK
-735 DNITWSFDS
+735 DSITWSFDS

-755 DMLEREKTSDYE
+755 DMFEREKTSDYE
-767 WYGFRNS
+767 WYGFRSS

-804 KDVKKIGDNA
+804 KDVKKIGNNS
-814 FAGCAKLSLISFV
+814 FAGCAKLSLISFI

-868 SYDSE
+868 AFDSE

-949 QISFARMLELLEDG
+949 QISFARMLELLENG

>member
-8 KILSIILAITVIAG
+8 KLLSIILAITVIAG

-42 DFQYKKIGN
+42 DFQYKIESDNTINIIKC
-51 SYIQI
+51 
-56 LNCINTTAEEIRI
+56 LNTTDKEITI
-69 PEEIDGCPVKIL
+69 PEKINGYPVVKICY
-81 GRNFSGSNT
+81 NT
-90 SEFVFSD
+90 STSFFSSDNTVTKRLNIPKYVTSID
-97 LNANLKKIYISKNI
+97 LSGFKN
-111 SQICENTFQKIKK
+111 NPL
-124 VEFISVDENNANFCS
+124 EFINVDADNSSYASDEKGLLYNKDFTQLKFCPNA
-139 DSNGFLYSKKGDGS
+139 LQ
-153 INSILRCPPAY
+153 
-164 AADELTISDSVYKID
+164 ADEFIIPESVKSYDPFNLI
-179 SFAFSFCSKIK
+179 FAGCHSIK
-190 RIVIPDSVK
+190 RIVFPKSAKSICSNF
-199 DISYAF
+199 S
-205 NSCTSL
+205 NCTSL
-211 ESIQFPDS
+211 ESIQFPDEIYNTSFEFKKCTSLKS
-219 VGYLNCYFSDC
+219 VDLSNVRTLNLAYD
-230 PSLLSIKFP
+230 
-239 TALSVSGQYSNFSGC
+239 VFSGC
-254 TSLKSVILPKCSKL
+254 TSLESVTLNNTFTRIGSQAFYNCSSLKEIDLLNAEAAIAEMAFSGCTSLERVLGANNIKTVGFDAFAGCKSLTQISFGESLLGIGDEAFINCTKLTDISLPSTAVGIGSNAFKNTALINDTSRYENGALYIGKCLIATQPDITSL
-268 YSVGQ
+268 SVKSDTLTIGGS
-273 AMFKNCTALESV
+273 AFAERKSLTDVTLPEGLVKIGSESFKNCTALESITIPNTV
-285 DFQNSVNKI
+285 VYISANVFQGSGIKEITIPDSVKQIGPYCFCTPSLKSVNLPRSLTEINSVL
-294 RPEAFMNCS
+294 FS
-303 SLTTFSGDAE
+303 GTSLTTVSIPDSVLKIRNG
-313 IQEISSQAFSGCSSL
+313 AFSGCKLLETVIIPESVTSIEEYAFNSCSALKSITLPSELSELKHGVFSSCTSL
-328 TAVPGNNKLRVI
+328 EKINIPANIKEIQNNTFL
-340 SQLAFENCTSLK
+340 NCTSLK
-352 SVPSLDNLEKIGV
+352 E
-365 RAFGGCSNLLSVGE
+365 
-379 LNSLKAIMYDAFKNC
+379 
-394 TVLSSISLPDHD
+394 
-406 IEIQYDVFAGTALVA
+406 
-421 DESRYTD
+421 
-428 GSLYIGKHLIATLP
+428 
-442 NIETLAVKEGTLTIG
+442 
-457 NSACYQQQ
+457 
-465 NLHNVSIPDSLIR
+465 
-478 ISDKSFMNC
+478 
-487 KALNEINLPEQ
+487 
-498 LKYIDHAAF
+498 
-507 SGSGLNKIYIPQNVV
+507 
-522 ALGSNC
+522 
-528 FENCNKLS
+528 
-536 EISISN
+536 
-542 TDTEIN
+542 
-548 KYCFKGTA
+548 
-556 LSSISLPKTSII
+556 
-568 DEYTFFNCTKLESIY
+568 
-583 IPDGTAQINVFAF
+583 
-596 SLCRNLQQA
+596 
-605 YLPDSITC
+605 
-613 IEAKVFEGCQS
+613 
-624 LKEITIPQK
+624 
-633 ITEIDYGTFNNC
+633 
-645 KALSCVN
+645 VN
-652 LPKGLISINGLAF
+652 LPTGLTKIGDSAF
-665 AGCES
+665 VGCES

-677 KSVKSIGAS
+677 KSVKSFGAS
-686 AFSSYLKTV
+686 VFNNYLKTV

-730 PDKPK
+730 PDEPK
-735 DNITWSFDS
+735 DSITWSFDS

-767 WYGFRNS
+767 WYGFRSS

-814 FAGCAKLSLISFV
+814 FAGCAKLSLISFA
-827 GEPSEISSSAFVG
+827 GEPGNISSSAFVG

-868 SYDSE
+868 SFDSE

>member
-8 KILSIILAITVIAG
+8 KLLSIILAITVIAG

-42 DFQYKKIGN
+42 DFQYKIESDNTINIIKC
-51 SYIQI
+51 
-56 LNCINTTAEEIRI
+56 LNTTDKEITI
-69 PEEIDGCPVKIL
+69 PEKINGYPVVKICY
-81 GRNFSGSNT
+81 NT
-90 SEFVFSD
+90 STSFFSSDNTVTKRLNIPKYVTSID
-97 LNANLKKIYISKNI
+97 LSGFKN
-111 SQICENTFQKIKK
+111 NPL
-124 VEFISVDENNANFCS
+124 EFINVDADNSSYASDEKGLLYNKDFTQLKFCPNA
-139 DSNGFLYSKKGDGS
+139 LQ
-153 INSILRCPPAY
+153 
-164 AADELTISDSVYKID
+164 ADEFIIPESVKSYDPFNLI
-179 SFAFSFCSKIK
+179 FAGCHSIK
-190 RIVIPDSVK
+190 RIVFPKSAKSICSNF
-199 DISYAF
+199 S
-205 NSCTSL
+205 NCTSL
-211 ESIQFPDS
+211 ESIQFPDEIYNTSFEFKKCTSLKS
-219 VGYLNCYFSDC
+219 VDLSNVRTLNLAYD
-230 PSLLSIKFP
+230 
-239 TALSVSGQYSNFSGC
+239 VFSGC
-254 TSLKSVILPKCSKL
+254 TSLESVTLNNTFTRIGSQAFYNCSSLKEIDLLNAEAAIAEMAFSGCTSLERVLGANNIKTVGFDAFAGCKSLTQISFGESLLGIGDEAFINCTKLTDISLPSTAVGIGSNAFKNTALINDTSRYENGALYIGKCLIATQPDITSL
-268 YSVGQ
+268 SVKSDTLTIGGS
-273 AMFKNCTALESV
+273 AFAERKSLTDVTLPEGLVKIGSESFKNCTALESITIPNTV
-285 DFQNSVNKI
+285 VYISANVFQGSGIKEITIPDSVKQIGPYCFCTPSLKSVNLPRSLTEINSVL
-294 RPEAFMNCS
+294 FS
-303 SLTTFSGDAE
+303 GTSLTTVSIPDSVLKIRNG
-313 IQEISSQAFSGCSSL
+313 AFSGCKLLETVIIPESVTSIEEYAFNSCSALKSITLPSELSELKHGVFSSCTSL
-328 TAVPGNNKLRVI
+328 EKINIPANIKEIQNNTFL
-340 SQLAFENCTSLK
+340 NCTSLK
-352 SVPSLDNLEKIGV
+352 E
-365 RAFGGCSNLLSVGE
+365 
-379 LNSLKAIMYDAFKNC
+379 
-394 TVLSSISLPDHD
+394 
-406 IEIQYDVFAGTALVA
+406 
-421 DESRYTD
+421 
-428 GSLYIGKHLIATLP
+428 
-442 NIETLAVKEGTLTIG
+442 
-457 NSACYQQQ
+457 
-465 NLHNVSIPDSLIR
+465 
-478 ISDKSFMNC
+478 
-487 KALNEINLPEQ
+487 
-498 LKYIDHAAF
+498 
-507 SGSGLNKIYIPQNVV
+507 
-522 ALGSNC
+522 
-528 FENCNKLS
+528 
-536 EISISN
+536 
-542 TDTEIN
+542 
-548 KYCFKGTA
+548 
-556 LSSISLPKTSII
+556 
-568 DEYTFFNCTKLESIY
+568 
-583 IPDGTAQINVFAF
+583 
-596 SLCRNLQQA
+596 
-605 YLPDSITC
+605 
-613 IEAKVFEGCQS
+613 
-624 LKEITIPQK
+624 
-633 ITEIDYGTFNNC
+633 
-645 KALSCVN
+645 VN
-652 LPKGLISINGLAF
+652 LPTGLTKIGDSAF
-665 AGCES
+665 VGCES

-677 KSVKSIGAS
+677 KSVKSFGAS
-686 AFSSYLKTV
+686 VFNNYLKTV

-730 PDKPK
+730 PDEPK
-735 DNITWSFDS
+735 DSITWSFDS

-767 WYGFRNS
+767 WYGFRSS

-814 FAGCAKLSLISFV
+814 FAGCAKLSLISFA
-827 GEPSEISSSAFVG
+827 GEPGNISSSAFVG

-868 SYDSE
+868 SFDSE

-949 QISFARMLELLEDG
+949 QISFARMLELLENG

>member
-1 MRNNAAK
+1 MRNNATK
-8 KILSIILAITVIAG
+8 KLLSIILAITVIAG

-42 DFQYKKIGN
+42 DFQYKIESDNTINIIKC
-51 SYIQI
+51 
-56 LNCINTTAEEIRI
+56 LNTTDEEITI
-69 PEEIDGCPVKIL
+69 PENINGYPVVKICY
-81 GRNFSGSNT
+81 GTSDSFFSSDNT
-90 SEFVFSD
+90 VTKR
-97 LNANLKKIYISKNI
+97 LNIPKSVTSINLSGLKN
-111 SQICENTFQKIKK
+111 NPL
-124 VEFISVDENNANFCS
+124 EFINVDADNSSYASDEKGLLYNKDFTQLKFCPNA
-139 DSNGFLYSKKGDGS
+139 LQ
-153 INSILRCPPAY
+153 
-164 AADELTISDSVYKID
+164 ADEFIIPESVKSYGPSNLI
-179 SFAFSFCSKIK
+179 FAGCHSIK
-190 RIVIPDSVK
+190 RIVFPKSSKSICTNFSD
-199 DISYAF
+199 
-205 NSCTSL
+205 CTSL
-211 ESIQFPDS
+211 ESVQFPDEVNNSSNTGIRFNRCTSLKS
-219 VGYLNCYFSDC
+219 VDLSNVHTLNLAPDVFRECT
-230 PSLLSIKFP
+230 SLE
-239 TALSVSGQYSNFSGC
+239 SVTLNNTFTMIGGQTFYHCSSLKEIDLLNTEATIGEMAFSGC
-254 TSLKSVILPKCSKL
+254 TSLERVLGANNIKTVGFNAFDGCKSLTQISFGESLLGIGDEAFINCTKLTDISLPSTAVGIGSNAFKNTALINDTSRYENGALYIGKCLIATQPDITSL
-268 YSVGQ
+268 SVKSDTLTIGGS
-273 AMFKNCTALESV
+273 AFAERKSLTDVTLPEGLVKIGSESFKNCTALESITIPNTV
-285 DFQNSVNKI
+285 VYISANVFQGSGIKEITIPDSVKQI
-294 RPEAFMNCS
+294 GPYCF
-303 SLTTFSGDAE
+303 
-313 IQEISSQAFSGCSSL
+313 
-328 TAVPGNNKLRVI
+328 
-340 SQLAFENCTSLK
+340 CTPSLK
-352 SVPSLDNLEKIGV
+352 SVNLPRSLTEIN
-365 RAFGGCSNLLSVGE
+365 SVLFSGT
-379 LNSLKAIMYDAFKNC
+379 SL
-394 TVLSSISLPDHD
+394 T
-406 IEIQYDVFAGTALVA
+406 T
-421 DESRYTD
+421 
-428 GSLYIGKHLIATLP
+428 
-442 NIETLAVKEGTLTIG
+442 
-457 NSACYQQQ
+457 
-465 NLHNVSIPDSLIR
+465 VSIPDSVLKIR
-478 ISDKSFMNC
+478 NG
-487 KALNEINLPEQ
+487 
-498 LKYIDHAAF
+498 AF
-507 SGSGLNKIYIPQNVV
+507 SGCKLLETVIIPESVTSIEEYAFNSCS
-522 ALGSNC
+522 AIKSITLPS
-528 FENCNKLS
+528 ELS
-536 EISISN
+536 ELKHGVFSSCTSLEKIDIPANIKEIQNN
-542 TDTEIN
+542 T
-548 KYCFKGTA
+548 F
-556 LSSISLPKTSII
+556 L
-568 DEYTFFNCTKLESIY
+568 NCT
-583 IPDGTAQINVFAF
+583 
-596 SLCRNLQQA
+596 SLN
-605 YLPDSITC
+605 
-613 IEAKVFEGCQS
+613 E
-624 LKEITIPQK
+624 
-633 ITEIDYGTFNNC
+633 
-645 KALSCVN
+645 VN
-652 LPKGLISINGLAF
+652 LPNGLTKIGDSAF
-665 AGCES
+665 VGCES

-677 KSVKSIGAS
+677 KSVKSFGAS
-686 AFSSYLKTV
+686 VFNNYLKTV

-730 PDKPK
+730 PDEPK

-755 DMLEREKTSDYE
+755 DMLEREKTSDYD
-767 WYGFRNS
+767 WYGFRSS

-804 KDVKKIGDNA
+804 KDVKKIGNNS

-827 GEPSEISSSAFVG
+827 GEPGNISSSAFVG

-868 SYDSE
+868 SFDSE

-949 QISFARMLELLEDG
+949 QISFARMLELLENG

>member
-8 KILSIILAITVIAG
+8 KLLSIILAITVIAG

-42 DFQYKKIGN
+42 DFQYKIESDNTINIIKC
-51 SYIQI
+51 
-56 LNCINTTAEEIRI
+56 LNTTDEEITI
-69 PEEIDGCPVKIL
+69 PEKINGYPVGKICY
-81 GRNFSGSNT
+81 GT
-90 SEFVFSD
+90 
-97 LNANLKKIYISKNI
+97 
-111 SQICENTFQKIKK
+111 
-124 VEFISVDENNANFCS
+124 S
-139 DSNGFLYSKKGDGS
+139 DSFFSSDNTVTKRLNIPKYVTS
-153 INSILRCPPAY
+153 INSYYLKNDPLEFINVDADNSSYASDEKGLLYNKDFTQLEICPNSLQS
-164 AADELTISDSVYKID
+164 DELVLPESVKECNDAAFYK
-179 SFAFSFCSKIK
+179 CSKIK
-190 RIVIPDSVK
+190 KIIYPKAARIVSTRYTDCSSLETIEFPDSATIKSGVFFGFSGCLSLKSIDFSNIHGLQISHNAFSELPALESVKLSGNGGSWMTHFNNMAYAFYKCTALKEVDFANAEMIIGNGAFTGCTSLTKVSGTNNIIRINDSAFSSCSSLTQISFGDKLSCIGSYAFGSCTNLSDVTIPDTLLDIREYAFSNTALVNDTERYENGALYLGKHLISVQSDITSLSVKSGTLTISNSALTSGRTKLTSVTLPEGLTRINNSAFANYQALKNINIPNTVTVLATSAFEHSGIKEIIIPDSVK
-199 DISYAF
+199 TIDSYCFRNSGLESIVLPDTDITLGMDCFSRTPLKSIRLPNTLKTLPNGIFANSSLVSITIPDSVETIEYSSFLGCKSLETVIIPESVTSIGNYTFYGCTTLKNIDLPTGLTAINSELF
-205 NSCTSL
+205 NGCTSL
-211 ESIQFPDS
+211 E
-219 VGYLNCYFSDC
+219 
-230 PSLLSIKFP
+230 
-239 TALSVSGQYSNFSGC
+239 
-254 TSLKSVILPKCSKL
+254 
-268 YSVGQ
+268 
-273 AMFKNCTALESV
+273 
-285 DFQNSVNKI
+285 KI
-294 RPEAFMNCS
+294 DIPANVK
-303 SLTTFSGDAE
+303 E
-313 IQEISSQAFSGCSSL
+313 IQKNAFL
-328 TAVPGNNKLRVI
+328 
-340 SQLAFENCTSLK
+340 NCTSLK
-352 SVPSLDNLEKIGV
+352 E
-365 RAFGGCSNLLSVGE
+365 
-379 LNSLKAIMYDAFKNC
+379 
-394 TVLSSISLPDHD
+394 
-406 IEIQYDVFAGTALVA
+406 
-421 DESRYTD
+421 
-428 GSLYIGKHLIATLP
+428 
-442 NIETLAVKEGTLTIG
+442 
-457 NSACYQQQ
+457 
-465 NLHNVSIPDSLIR
+465 
-478 ISDKSFMNC
+478 
-487 KALNEINLPEQ
+487 
-498 LKYIDHAAF
+498 
-507 SGSGLNKIYIPQNVV
+507 
-522 ALGSNC
+522 
-528 FENCNKLS
+528 
-536 EISISN
+536 
-542 TDTEIN
+542 
-548 KYCFKGTA
+548 
-556 LSSISLPKTSII
+556 
-568 DEYTFFNCTKLESIY
+568 
-583 IPDGTAQINVFAF
+583 
-596 SLCRNLQQA
+596 
-605 YLPDSITC
+605 
-613 IEAKVFEGCQS
+613 
-624 LKEITIPQK
+624 
-633 ITEIDYGTFNNC
+633 
-645 KALSCVN
+645 VN
-652 LPKGLISINGLAF
+652 LPTGLTKIGDSAF
-665 AGCES
+665 VGCES

-677 KSVKSIGAS
+677 KSVKSFGAS
-686 AFSSYLKTV
+686 VFNNYLKTV

-725 TGATV
+725 TDTTV
-730 PDKPK
+730 PDEPK

-774 IKSLTIGEGVTSV
+774 IKSVTIGEGVTSV

-863 NYNPI
+863 NYNLI
-868 SYDSE
+868 SFDSE

-949 QISFARMLELLEDG
+949 QISFARMLELLENG

>member
-8 KILSIILAITVIAG
+8 KLLSIILAITVIAG

-42 DFQYKKIGN
+42 DFQYKIESDNTINIIKC
-51 SYIQI
+51 
-56 LNCINTTAEEIRI
+56 LNTTDKEITI
-69 PEEIDGCPVKIL
+69 PEKINGYPVVKICY
-81 GRNFSGSNT
+81 NT
-90 SEFVFSD
+90 STSFFSSDNTVTKRLNIPKYVTSID
-97 LNANLKKIYISKNI
+97 LSGFKN
-111 SQICENTFQKIKK
+111 NPL
-124 VEFISVDENNANFCS
+124 EFINVDADNSSYASDEKGLLYNKDFTQLKFCPNA
-139 DSNGFLYSKKGDGS
+139 LQ
-153 INSILRCPPAY
+153 
-164 AADELTISDSVYKID
+164 ADEFIIPESVKSYDPFNLI
-179 SFAFSFCSKIK
+179 FAGCHSIK
-190 RIVIPDSVK
+190 RIVFPKSAKSICSNF
-199 DISYAF
+199 S
-205 NSCTSL
+205 NCTSL
-211 ESIQFPDS
+211 ESIQFPDEIYNTSFEFKKCTSLKS
-219 VGYLNCYFSDC
+219 VDLSNVRTLNLAYD
-230 PSLLSIKFP
+230 
-239 TALSVSGQYSNFSGC
+239 VFSGC
-254 TSLKSVILPKCSKL
+254 TSLESVTLNNTFTRIGSQAFYNCSSLKEIDLLNAEAAIAEMAFSGCTSLERVLGANNIKTVGFDAFASCKSLTQISFGESLLGIGDEAFINCTKLTDISLPSTAVGIGSNAFKNTALINDTSRYENGALYIGKCLIATQPDITSL
-268 YSVGQ
+268 SVKSDTLTIGGS
-273 AMFKNCTALESV
+273 AFAERKSLTDVTLPEGLVKIGSESFKNCTALESITIPNTV
-285 DFQNSVNKI
+285 VYISANVFQGSGIKEITIPDSVKQIGPYCFCTPSLKSVNLPRSLTEINSVL
-294 RPEAFMNCS
+294 FS
-303 SLTTFSGDAE
+303 GTSLTTVSIPDSVLKIRNG
-313 IQEISSQAFSGCSSL
+313 AFSGCKLLETVIIPESVTSIEEYAFNSCSAIKSITLPSELSELKHGVFSSCTSL
-328 TAVPGNNKLRVI
+328 EKIDIPANIKEIQNNTFL
-340 SQLAFENCTSLK
+340 NCTSLK
-352 SVPSLDNLEKIGV
+352 E
-365 RAFGGCSNLLSVGE
+365 
-379 LNSLKAIMYDAFKNC
+379 
-394 TVLSSISLPDHD
+394 
-406 IEIQYDVFAGTALVA
+406 
-421 DESRYTD
+421 
-428 GSLYIGKHLIATLP
+428 
-442 NIETLAVKEGTLTIG
+442 
-457 NSACYQQQ
+457 
-465 NLHNVSIPDSLIR
+465 
-478 ISDKSFMNC
+478 
-487 KALNEINLPEQ
+487 
-498 LKYIDHAAF
+498 
-507 SGSGLNKIYIPQNVV
+507 
-522 ALGSNC
+522 
-528 FENCNKLS
+528 
-536 EISISN
+536 
-542 TDTEIN
+542 
-548 KYCFKGTA
+548 
-556 LSSISLPKTSII
+556 
-568 DEYTFFNCTKLESIY
+568 
-583 IPDGTAQINVFAF
+583 
-596 SLCRNLQQA
+596 
-605 YLPDSITC
+605 
-613 IEAKVFEGCQS
+613 
-624 LKEITIPQK
+624 
-633 ITEIDYGTFNNC
+633 
-645 KALSCVN
+645 VN
-652 LPKGLISINGLAF
+652 LPTGLTKIGDSAF
-665 AGCES
+665 VGCES

-677 KSVKSIGAS
+677 KSVKSFGAS
-686 AFSSYLKTV
+686 VFNNYLKTV

-730 PDKPK
+730 PDEPK
-735 DNITWSFDS
+735 DSITWSFDS

-755 DMLEREKTSDYE
+755 DMFEREKTSDYE
-767 WYGFRNS
+767 WYGFRSS
-774 IKSLTIGEGVTSV
+774 IKSLRIGEGVTSV

-804 KDVKKIGDNA
+804 KDVKKIGNNA

-868 SYDSE
+868 SFDSE

-885 YKDLPY
+885 YKDLPH

>member
-8 KILSIILAITVIAG
+8 KLLSIILAITVIAG

-42 DFQYKKIGN
+42 DFQYKIESDNTINIIKC
-51 SYIQI
+51 
-56 LNCINTTAEEIRI
+56 LNTTDKEITI
-69 PEEIDGCPVKIL
+69 PEKINGYPVVKICY
-81 GRNFSGSNT
+81 NT
-90 SEFVFSD
+90 STSFFSSDNTVTKRLNIPKYVTSID
-97 LNANLKKIYISKNI
+97 LSGFKN
-111 SQICENTFQKIKK
+111 NPL
-124 VEFISVDENNANFCS
+124 EFINVDADNSSYASDEKGLLYNKDFTQLKFCPNA
-139 DSNGFLYSKKGDGS
+139 LQ
-153 INSILRCPPAY
+153 
-164 AADELTISDSVYKID
+164 ADEFIIPESVKSYDPFNLI
-179 SFAFSFCSKIK
+179 FAGCHSIK
-190 RIVIPDSVK
+190 RIVFPKSAKSICSNF
-199 DISYAF
+199 S
-205 NSCTSL
+205 SCTSL
-211 ESIQFPDS
+211 ESIQFPDEIYNTSFEFKKCTSLKS
-219 VGYLNCYFSDC
+219 VDLSNVRTLNLAYD
-230 PSLLSIKFP
+230 
-239 TALSVSGQYSNFSGC
+239 VFSGC
-254 TSLKSVILPKCSKL
+254 TSLESVTLNNTFTRIGSQAFYNCSSLKEIDLLNAEAAIAEMAFSGCTSLERVLGANNIKTVGFDAFAGCKSLTQISFGESLLGIGDEAFINCTKLTDISLPSTAVGIGSNAFKNTALINDTSRYENGALYIGKCLIATQPDITSL
-268 YSVGQ
+268 SVKSDTLTIGGS
-273 AMFKNCTALESV
+273 AFAERKSLTDVTLPEGLVKIGSESFKNCTALESITIPNTV
-285 DFQNSVNKI
+285 VYISANVFQGSGIKEITIPDSVKQIGPYCFCTPSLKSVNLPRSLTEINSVL
-294 RPEAFMNCS
+294 FS
-303 SLTTFSGDAE
+303 GTSLTTVSIPDSVLKIRNG
-313 IQEISSQAFSGCSSL
+313 AFSGCKLLETVIIPESVTSIEEYAFNSCSALKSITLPSELSELKHGVFSSCTSL
-328 TAVPGNNKLRVI
+328 EKINIPANIKEIQNNTFL
-340 SQLAFENCTSLK
+340 NCTSLK
-352 SVPSLDNLEKIGV
+352 E
-365 RAFGGCSNLLSVGE
+365 
-379 LNSLKAIMYDAFKNC
+379 
-394 TVLSSISLPDHD
+394 
-406 IEIQYDVFAGTALVA
+406 
-421 DESRYTD
+421 
-428 GSLYIGKHLIATLP
+428 
-442 NIETLAVKEGTLTIG
+442 
-457 NSACYQQQ
+457 
-465 NLHNVSIPDSLIR
+465 
-478 ISDKSFMNC
+478 
-487 KALNEINLPEQ
+487 
-498 LKYIDHAAF
+498 
-507 SGSGLNKIYIPQNVV
+507 
-522 ALGSNC
+522 
-528 FENCNKLS
+528 
-536 EISISN
+536 
-542 TDTEIN
+542 
-548 KYCFKGTA
+548 
-556 LSSISLPKTSII
+556 
-568 DEYTFFNCTKLESIY
+568 
-583 IPDGTAQINVFAF
+583 
-596 SLCRNLQQA
+596 
-605 YLPDSITC
+605 
-613 IEAKVFEGCQS
+613 
-624 LKEITIPQK
+624 
-633 ITEIDYGTFNNC
+633 
-645 KALSCVN
+645 VN
-652 LPKGLISINGLAF
+652 LPTGLTKIGDSAF
-665 AGCES
+665 VGCES

-677 KSVKSIGAS
+677 KSVKSFGAS
-686 AFSSYLKTV
+686 VFNNYLKTV

-730 PDKPK
+730 PDEPK
-735 DNITWSFDS
+735 DSITWSFDS

-767 WYGFRNS
+767 WYGFRSS

-827 GEPSEISSSAFVG
+827 GEPGNISSSAFVG

-845 TVIGENDLGK
+845 TVIGDNDLGK

-868 SYDSE
+868 SFDSE

-979 QEEKPKPEKKDFFEK
+979 QEEKPKPKKKDFFEK

>member
-8 KILSIILAITVIAG
+8 KLLSIILAITVIAG

-35 EEILSTD
+35 EEILSTG
-42 DFQYKKIGN
+42 DFQYRIESDNTINIIKC
-51 SYIQI
+51 
-56 LNCINTTAEEIRI
+56 LNTTDEEITI
-69 PEEIDGCPVKIL
+69 PEEINGYPVVKICY
-81 GRNFSGSNT
+81 NT
-90 SEFVFSD
+90 STSFFSSDNTVTKRLNIPKYVTSID
-97 LNANLKKIYISKNI
+97 LSGLKN
-111 SQICENTFQKIKK
+111 NPL
-124 VEFISVDENNANFCS
+124 EFINVDADNSSYASDEKGLLYNKDFTQLKFCPNA
-139 DSNGFLYSKKGDGS
+139 LQ
-153 INSILRCPPAY
+153 
-164 AADELTISDSVYKID
+164 ADEFIIPESVKSYDPFNLI
-179 SFAFSFCSKIK
+179 FAGCHSIK
-190 RIVIPDSVK
+190 RIVFPKSAKSICSNF
-199 DISYAF
+199 S
-205 NSCTSL
+205 NCTSL
-211 ESIQFPDS
+211 ESIQFPDEIYNTSFDFKKCTSLKS
-219 VGYLNCYFSDC
+219 VDLSNVHTLNLAYD
-230 PSLLSIKFP
+230 
-239 TALSVSGQYSNFSGC
+239 VFSGC
-254 TSLKSVILPKCSKL
+254 TSLESVTLNNTFTRIGSQAFYNCSSLKEIDLLNTEATIAEMAFSDCTSLERVLGANNIKTVGFDAFSGCKSLTQISFGESLLGIGDKAFIKCTKLTDISLPSTAVGIGDNAFKNTALINDTSRYENGALYIGKCLIATQPDITSL
-268 YSVGQ
+268 SVKSDTLTIGGS
-273 AMFKNCTALESV
+273 AFAERKSLTDVTLPEGLVKIGSESFKNCTALESITIPNTV
-285 DFQNSVNKI
+285 VYISANVFQGSGIKEITIPDSVKQIGPYCFCTPSLKSVNLPRSLTEINSVL
-294 RPEAFMNCS
+294 FS
-303 SLTTFSGDAE
+303 GTSLTTVSIPDSVLKIRNG
-313 IQEISSQAFSGCSSL
+313 AFSGCKLLETVIIPESVTSIEEYAFNSCSAIKSITLPSELSELKHGVFSSCTSL
-328 TAVPGNNKLRVI
+328 EKIDIPANIKEIQNNTFL
-340 SQLAFENCTSLK
+340 NCTSLK
-352 SVPSLDNLEKIGV
+352 E
-365 RAFGGCSNLLSVGE
+365 
-379 LNSLKAIMYDAFKNC
+379 
-394 TVLSSISLPDHD
+394 
-406 IEIQYDVFAGTALVA
+406 
-421 DESRYTD
+421 
-428 GSLYIGKHLIATLP
+428 
-442 NIETLAVKEGTLTIG
+442 
-457 NSACYQQQ
+457 
-465 NLHNVSIPDSLIR
+465 
-478 ISDKSFMNC
+478 
-487 KALNEINLPEQ
+487 
-498 LKYIDHAAF
+498 
-507 SGSGLNKIYIPQNVV
+507 
-522 ALGSNC
+522 
-528 FENCNKLS
+528 
-536 EISISN
+536 
-542 TDTEIN
+542 
-548 KYCFKGTA
+548 
-556 LSSISLPKTSII
+556 
-568 DEYTFFNCTKLESIY
+568 
-583 IPDGTAQINVFAF
+583 
-596 SLCRNLQQA
+596 
-605 YLPDSITC
+605 
-613 IEAKVFEGCQS
+613 
-624 LKEITIPQK
+624 
-633 ITEIDYGTFNNC
+633 
-645 KALSCVN
+645 VN
-652 LPKGLISINGLAF
+652 LPNGLTKIGDSAF

-677 KSVKSIGAS
+677 KSVKSFGAS
-686 AFSSYLKTV
+686 VFNNYLKTV

-730 PDKPK
+730 PDEPK
-735 DNITWSFDS
+735 DSITWSFDS

-755 DMLEREKTSDYE
+755 DMFEREKTSDYE
-767 WYGFRNS
+767 WYGFRSS

-804 KDVKKIGDNA
+804 KDVKKIGNNS
-814 FAGCAKLSLISFV
+814 FAGCAKLSLISFI

-868 SYDSE
+868 AFDSE

-949 QISFARMLELLEDG
+949 QISFARMLELLENG

>member
-8 KILSIILAITVIAG
+8 KLLSIILAITVIAG

-42 DFQYKKIGN
+42 DFQYKIESDNTINIIKC
-51 SYIQI
+51 
-56 LNCINTTAEEIRI
+56 LNTTDKEITI
-69 PEEIDGCPVKIL
+69 PEKINGYPVVKICY
-81 GRNFSGSNT
+81 NT
-90 SEFVFSD
+90 STSFFSSD
-97 LNANLKKIYISKNI
+97 NTVTKRLNIPKYVTSINLSGLKN
-111 SQICENTFQKIKK
+111 NPL
-124 VEFISVDENNANFCS
+124 EFINVDADNSSYASDEKGLLYNKDFTQLKFCPNA
-139 DSNGFLYSKKGDGS
+139 LQ
-153 INSILRCPPAY
+153 
-164 AADELTISDSVYKID
+164 ADEFIIPESVKSYDPFNLI
-179 SFAFSFCSKIK
+179 FAGCHSIK
-190 RIVIPDSVK
+190 RIVFPKSAKSICSNF
-199 DISYAF
+199 S
-205 NSCTSL
+205 NCTSL
-211 ESIQFPDS
+211 ESIQFPDEIYNTSFEFKKCTSLKS
-219 VGYLNCYFSDC
+219 VDLSNVRTLNLAYD
-230 PSLLSIKFP
+230 
-239 TALSVSGQYSNFSGC
+239 VFSGC
-254 TSLKSVILPKCSKL
+254 TSLESVTLNNTFTRIGSQAFYNCSSLKEIDLLNAEAAIAEMAFSGCTSLERVLGANNIKTVGFDAFAGCKSLTQISFGESLLGIGDEAFINCTKLTDISLPSTAVGIGSNAFKNTALINDTSRYENGALYIGKCLIATQPDITSL
-268 YSVGQ
+268 SVKSDTLTIGGS
-273 AMFKNCTALESV
+273 AFAERKSLTDVTLPEGLVKIGSESFKNCTALESITIPNTV
-285 DFQNSVNKI
+285 VYISANVFQGSGIKEITIPDSVKQIGPYCFCTPSLKSVNLPRSLTEINSVL
-294 RPEAFMNCS
+294 FS
-303 SLTTFSGDAE
+303 GTSLTTVSIPDSVLKIRNG
-313 IQEISSQAFSGCSSL
+313 AFSGCKLLETVIIPESVTSIEEYAFNSCSALKSITLPSELSELKHGVFSSCTSL
-328 TAVPGNNKLRVI
+328 EKINIPANIKEIQNNTFL
-340 SQLAFENCTSLK
+340 NCTSLK
-352 SVPSLDNLEKIGV
+352 E
-365 RAFGGCSNLLSVGE
+365 
-379 LNSLKAIMYDAFKNC
+379 
-394 TVLSSISLPDHD
+394 
-406 IEIQYDVFAGTALVA
+406 
-421 DESRYTD
+421 
-428 GSLYIGKHLIATLP
+428 
-442 NIETLAVKEGTLTIG
+442 
-457 NSACYQQQ
+457 
-465 NLHNVSIPDSLIR
+465 
-478 ISDKSFMNC
+478 
-487 KALNEINLPEQ
+487 
-498 LKYIDHAAF
+498 
-507 SGSGLNKIYIPQNVV
+507 
-522 ALGSNC
+522 
-528 FENCNKLS
+528 
-536 EISISN
+536 
-542 TDTEIN
+542 
-548 KYCFKGTA
+548 
-556 LSSISLPKTSII
+556 
-568 DEYTFFNCTKLESIY
+568 
-583 IPDGTAQINVFAF
+583 
-596 SLCRNLQQA
+596 
-605 YLPDSITC
+605 
-613 IEAKVFEGCQS
+613 
-624 LKEITIPQK
+624 
-633 ITEIDYGTFNNC
+633 
-645 KALSCVN
+645 VN
-652 LPKGLISINGLAF
+652 LPTGLTKIGDSAF
-665 AGCES
+665 VGCES

-677 KSVKSIGAS
+677 KSVKSFGAS
-686 AFSSYLKTV
+686 VFNNYLKTV

-730 PDKPK
+730 PDEPK
-735 DNITWSFDS
+735 DSITWSFDS

-767 WYGFRNS
+767 WYGFRSS

-814 FAGCAKLSLISFV
+814 FAGCAKLSLISFA
-827 GEPSEISSSAFVG
+827 GEPGNISSSAFVG

-868 SYDSE
+868 SFDSE

>member
-8 KILSIILAITVIAG
+8 KLLSIILAITVIAG

-42 DFQYKKIGN
+42 DFQYKIESDNTINIIKC
-51 SYIQI
+51 
-56 LNCINTTAEEIRI
+56 LNTTDKEITI
-69 PEEIDGCPVKIL
+69 PEKINGYPVVKICY
-81 GRNFSGSNT
+81 NT
-90 SEFVFSD
+90 STSFFSSDNTVTKRLNIPKYVTSID
-97 LNANLKKIYISKNI
+97 LSGFKN
-111 SQICENTFQKIKK
+111 NPL
-124 VEFISVDENNANFCS
+124 EFINVDADNSSYASDEKGLLYNKDFTQLKFCPNA
-139 DSNGFLYSKKGDGS
+139 LQ
-153 INSILRCPPAY
+153 
-164 AADELTISDSVYKID
+164 ADEFIIPESVKSYDPFNLI
-179 SFAFSFCSKIK
+179 FAGCHSIK
-190 RIVIPDSVK
+190 RIVFPKSAKSICSNF
-199 DISYAF
+199 S
-205 NSCTSL
+205 NCTSL
-211 ESIQFPDS
+211 ESIQFPDEIYNTSFEFKKCTSLKS
-219 VGYLNCYFSDC
+219 VDLSNVRTLNLAYD
-230 PSLLSIKFP
+230 
-239 TALSVSGQYSNFSGC
+239 VFSGC
-254 TSLKSVILPKCSKL
+254 TSLESVTLNNTFTRIGSQAFYNCSSLKEIDLLNAEAAIAEMAFSGCTSLERVLGANNIKTVGFDAFAGCKSLTQISFGESLLGIGEEAFINCTKLTDISLPSTAVGIGSNAFKNTALINDTSRYENGALYIGKCLIATQPDITSL
-268 YSVGQ
+268 SVKSDTLTIGGS
-273 AMFKNCTALESV
+273 AFAERKSLTDVTLPEGLVKIGGESFKNCTALESITIPNTV
-285 DFQNSVNKI
+285 VYIFANAFQGSGIKEITIPDSVKQIGPYCFSTSSLKSVNLPRSLTEINSVI
-294 RPEAFMNCS
+294 FS
-303 SLTTFSGDAE
+303 GTSLTTVSIPDSVLKIRNG
-313 IQEISSQAFSGCSSL
+313 AFSGCKLLETVIIPESVTSIEEYAFNSCSALKSITLPSELSELKHGVFSSCTSL
-328 TAVPGNNKLRVI
+328 EKIDIPANIKEIQNNTFL
-340 SQLAFENCTSLK
+340 NCTSLK
-352 SVPSLDNLEKIGV
+352 E
-365 RAFGGCSNLLSVGE
+365 
-379 LNSLKAIMYDAFKNC
+379 
-394 TVLSSISLPDHD
+394 
-406 IEIQYDVFAGTALVA
+406 
-421 DESRYTD
+421 
-428 GSLYIGKHLIATLP
+428 
-442 NIETLAVKEGTLTIG
+442 
-457 NSACYQQQ
+457 
-465 NLHNVSIPDSLIR
+465 
-478 ISDKSFMNC
+478 
-487 KALNEINLPEQ
+487 
-498 LKYIDHAAF
+498 
-507 SGSGLNKIYIPQNVV
+507 
-522 ALGSNC
+522 
-528 FENCNKLS
+528 
-536 EISISN
+536 
-542 TDTEIN
+542 
-548 KYCFKGTA
+548 
-556 LSSISLPKTSII
+556 
-568 DEYTFFNCTKLESIY
+568 
-583 IPDGTAQINVFAF
+583 
-596 SLCRNLQQA
+596 
-605 YLPDSITC
+605 
-613 IEAKVFEGCQS
+613 
-624 LKEITIPQK
+624 
-633 ITEIDYGTFNNC
+633 
-645 KALSCVN
+645 VN
-652 LPKGLISINGLAF
+652 LPSGLTKIGDSAF
-665 AGCES
+665 VGCES

-677 KSVKSIGAS
+677 KSVKSFGAS
-686 AFSSYLKTV
+686 VFNNYLKTV

-711 NNTPLEQAEIIFNS
+711 NNTPLEQTEIIFNS

-730 PDKPK
+730 PDEPK
-735 DNITWSFDS
+735 DSITWSFDS

-755 DMLEREKTSDYE
+755 DMLEREKASDYE
-767 WYGFRNS
+767 WYGFRSS

-804 KDVKKIGDNA
+804 KDIKKIGNNS

-827 GEPSEISSSAFVG
+827 GEPGNISSSAFVG

-868 SYDSE
+868 SFDSE

>member
-1 MRNNAAK
+1 MRNSAAK

-35 EEILSTD
+35 EEILSTS
-42 DFQYKKIGN
+42 DFQYKIESDNTINIIKC
-51 SYIQI
+51 
-56 LNCINTTAEEIRI
+56 LNTTDKEITI
-69 PEEIDGCPVKIL
+69 PEKINGYPVVKICY
-81 GRNFSGSNT
+81 NT
-90 SEFVFSD
+90 STSFFSSDNTVTKRLNIPKYVTSID
-97 LNANLKKIYISKNI
+97 LSGFKN
-111 SQICENTFQKIKK
+111 NPL
-124 VEFISVDENNANFCS
+124 EFINVDADNSSYASDEKGLLYNKDFTQLKFCPNA
-139 DSNGFLYSKKGDGS
+139 LQ
-153 INSILRCPPAY
+153 
-164 AADELTISDSVYKID
+164 ADEFIIPESVKSYDPFNLI
-179 SFAFSFCSKIK
+179 FAGCHSIK
-190 RIVIPDSVK
+190 RIVFPKSAKSICSNF
-199 DISYAF
+199 S
-205 NSCTSL
+205 NCTSL
-211 ESIQFPDS
+211 ESIQFPDEIYNTSFEFKKCTSLKS
-219 VGYLNCYFSDC
+219 VDLSNVRTLNLAYD
-230 PSLLSIKFP
+230 
-239 TALSVSGQYSNFSGC
+239 VFSGC
-254 TSLKSVILPKCSKL
+254 TSLESVTLNNTFTRIGSQAFYNCSSLKEIDLLNAEAAIAEMAFSGCTSLERVLGANNIKTVGFDAFASCKSLTQISFGESLLGIGDEAFINCTKLTDISLPSTAVGIGSNAFKNTALINDTSRYENGALYIGKCLIATQPDITSL
-268 YSVGQ
+268 SVKSDTLTIGGS
-273 AMFKNCTALESV
+273 AFAERKSLTDVTLPEGLVKIGSESFKNCTALESITIPNTV
-285 DFQNSVNKI
+285 VYISANVFQGSGIKEITIPDSVKQIGPYCFCTPSLKSVNLPRSLTEINSVL
-294 RPEAFMNCS
+294 FS
-303 SLTTFSGDAE
+303 GTSLTTVSIPDSVLKIRNG
-313 IQEISSQAFSGCSSL
+313 AFSGCKLLETVIIPESVTSIEEYAFNSCSAIKSITLPSELSELKHGVFSSCTSL
-328 TAVPGNNKLRVI
+328 EKIDIPANIKEIQNNTFL
-340 SQLAFENCTSLK
+340 NCTSLK
-352 SVPSLDNLEKIGV
+352 E
-365 RAFGGCSNLLSVGE
+365 
-379 LNSLKAIMYDAFKNC
+379 
-394 TVLSSISLPDHD
+394 
-406 IEIQYDVFAGTALVA
+406 
-421 DESRYTD
+421 
-428 GSLYIGKHLIATLP
+428 
-442 NIETLAVKEGTLTIG
+442 
-457 NSACYQQQ
+457 
-465 NLHNVSIPDSLIR
+465 
-478 ISDKSFMNC
+478 
-487 KALNEINLPEQ
+487 
-498 LKYIDHAAF
+498 
-507 SGSGLNKIYIPQNVV
+507 
-522 ALGSNC
+522 
-528 FENCNKLS
+528 
-536 EISISN
+536 
-542 TDTEIN
+542 
-548 KYCFKGTA
+548 
-556 LSSISLPKTSII
+556 
-568 DEYTFFNCTKLESIY
+568 
-583 IPDGTAQINVFAF
+583 
-596 SLCRNLQQA
+596 
-605 YLPDSITC
+605 
-613 IEAKVFEGCQS
+613 
-624 LKEITIPQK
+624 
-633 ITEIDYGTFNNC
+633 
-645 KALSCVN
+645 VN
-652 LPKGLISINGLAF
+652 LPNGLTKIGDSAF
-665 AGCES
+665 VGCES

-677 KSVKSIGAS
+677 KSVKSFGAS
-686 AFSSYLKTV
+686 VFNNYLKTV

-730 PDKPK
+730 PDEPK
-735 DNITWSFDS
+735 DSITWSFDS

-767 WYGFRNS
+767 WYGFRSS

-795 VNLGEIIVG
+795 ANLGEIIVG

-827 GEPSEISSSAFVG
+827 GEPGNISSSAFVG

-868 SYDSE
+868 SFDSE

>member
-1 MRNNAAK
+1 MMNNAAK
-8 KILSIILAITVIAG
+8 KLLSIILAITVIAG

-42 DFQYKKIGN
+42 DFQYKIGSDN
-51 SYIQI
+51 TINI
-56 LNCINTTAEEIRI
+56 IKCLNTTDEEITI
-69 PEEIDGCPVKIL
+69 PENINGYPVVKICY
-81 GRNFSGSNT
+81 GTSDSFFSSDNT
-90 SEFVFSD
+90 VTKR
-97 LNANLKKIYISKNI
+97 LNIPKYVTSINLSGLKN
-111 SQICENTFQKIKK
+111 NPL
-124 VEFISVDENNANFCS
+124 EFINVDADNSSYASDEKGLLYNKDFTQLKFCPNA
-139 DSNGFLYSKKGDGS
+139 LQ
-153 INSILRCPPAY
+153 
-164 AADELTISDSVYKID
+164 ADELVLPESVKECDNNAFYK
-179 SFAFSFCSKIK
+179 CSKIK
-190 RIVIPDSVK
+190 KIIYPKAARIVSTRYTDCFSLETIEFPDSATIKSGVFFSFSGCLSLKNIDFSNIYGLQISDHAFSELPALESVKLSGNGGYWMTHFNNMEYAFYKCTALKEVDFANAEMIIGNGAFTGCTSLTKVSGTNNIIRINDYAFSSCSSLTQISFGDKLSYIGSYAFSSCTNLSDVTIPDTLLDIGNGAFYNTALANDTARYENGALYLGKCLISIQSDITSLSVKTGTLAISNSASDKTKLTSVTLPEGLTRINNSAFANYQALENINIPNTVTILATSAFEHSGIKEIIIPDSVK
-199 DISYAF
+199 TIGSNCF
-205 NSCTSL
+205 KNSEL
-211 ESIQFPDS
+211 ESIILPDTDITLGMCCFSYTPLKSIRLPNTLKALENSIFANSSLVSITIPDS
-219 VGYLNCYFSDC
+219 VETIEYSFFAGCK
-230 PSLLSIKFP
+230 SLETVVIPESVTFIGNRTFYGC
-239 TALSVSGQYSNFSGC
+239 TALKNIDLPTGLTTISSDLFSGC
-254 TSLKSVILPKCSKL
+254 TSL
-268 YSVGQ
+268 
-273 AMFKNCTALESV
+273 E
-285 DFQNSVNKI
+285 KI
-294 RPEAFMNCS
+294 DIPANIK
-303 SLTTFSGDAE
+303 E
-313 IQEISSQAFSGCSSL
+313 IQ
-328 TAVPGNNKLRVI
+328 NNTFL
-340 SQLAFENCTSLK
+340 NCTSLK
-352 SVPSLDNLEKIGV
+352 E
-365 RAFGGCSNLLSVGE
+365 
-379 LNSLKAIMYDAFKNC
+379 
-394 TVLSSISLPDHD
+394 
-406 IEIQYDVFAGTALVA
+406 
-421 DESRYTD
+421 
-428 GSLYIGKHLIATLP
+428 
-442 NIETLAVKEGTLTIG
+442 
-457 NSACYQQQ
+457 
-465 NLHNVSIPDSLIR
+465 
-478 ISDKSFMNC
+478 
-487 KALNEINLPEQ
+487 
-498 LKYIDHAAF
+498 
-507 SGSGLNKIYIPQNVV
+507 
-522 ALGSNC
+522 
-528 FENCNKLS
+528 
-536 EISISN
+536 
-542 TDTEIN
+542 
-548 KYCFKGTA
+548 
-556 LSSISLPKTSII
+556 
-568 DEYTFFNCTKLESIY
+568 
-583 IPDGTAQINVFAF
+583 
-596 SLCRNLQQA
+596 
-605 YLPDSITC
+605 
-613 IEAKVFEGCQS
+613 
-624 LKEITIPQK
+624 
-633 ITEIDYGTFNNC
+633 
-645 KALSCVN
+645 VN
-652 LPKGLISINGLAF
+652 LPSGLTKIGDSAF
-665 AGCES
+665 VGCES

-677 KSVKSIGAS
+677 KSVKSFGAS
-686 AFSSYLKTV
+686 VFNNYLKTV

-730 PDKPK
+730 PDEPK
-735 DNITWSFDS
+735 DSITWSFDS

-767 WYGFRNS
+767 WYGFRSS

-814 FAGCAKLSLISFV
+814 FAGCAKLSLISFA
-827 GEPSEISSSAFVG
+827 GEPGNISSSAFVG

-868 SYDSE
+868 SFDSE

>member
-8 KILSIILAITVIAG
+8 KLLSIILAITVIAG

-42 DFQYKKIGN
+42 DFQYKIESDNTINIIKC
-51 SYIQI
+51 
-56 LNCINTTAEEIRI
+56 LNTTDEEITI
-69 PEEIDGCPVKIL
+69 PEKINGYPVVKICY
-81 GRNFSGSNT
+81 NT
-90 SEFVFSD
+90 STSFFSSDNTVTKRLNIPKYVTSID
-97 LNANLKKIYISKNI
+97 LSGFKN
-111 SQICENTFQKIKK
+111 NPL
-124 VEFISVDENNANFCS
+124 EFINVDADNSSYASDEKGLLYNKDFTQLKFCPNA
-139 DSNGFLYSKKGDGS
+139 LQ
-153 INSILRCPPAY
+153 
-164 AADELTISDSVYKID
+164 ADEFIIPESVKSYDPFNLI
-179 SFAFSFCSKIK
+179 FAGCHSIK
-190 RIVIPDSVK
+190 RIVFPKSAKSICSNF
-199 DISYAF
+199 S
-205 NSCTSL
+205 NCTSL
-211 ESIQFPDS
+211 ESIQFPDEIYNTSFDFKKCTSLKS
-219 VGYLNCYFSDC
+219 VDLSNVHTLNLAYD
-230 PSLLSIKFP
+230 
-239 TALSVSGQYSNFSGC
+239 VFSGC
-254 TSLKSVILPKCSKL
+254 TSLESVTLNNTFTRIGSQAFYNCSSLKEIDLLNTEATIAEMAFSGCTSLERVLGANNIKTVGFDAFSGCKSLTQISFGESLLGIGDEAFINCTKLTDISLPSTAVGIGDNAFKNTALINDTSRYENGALYIGKCLIATQPDITSL
-268 YSVGQ
+268 SVKSDTLTIGGS
-273 AMFKNCTALESV
+273 AFAERKSLTDVTLPEGLVKIGSESFKNCTALESV
-285 DFQNSVNKI
+285 TIPNTVVYISANVFQGSGIKEITIPDSVKQIGPYCFCTPSLKSVNLPRSLTEINSVL
-294 RPEAFMNCS
+294 FS
-303 SLTTFSGDAE
+303 GTSLTTVSIPDSVLKIRNG
-313 IQEISSQAFSGCSSL
+313 AFSGCKLLETVIIPESVTSIEEYAFNSCSALKSITLPSELSELKHGVFSSCTSL
-328 TAVPGNNKLRVI
+328 EKIDIPANIKEIQNNTFL
-340 SQLAFENCTSLK
+340 NCTSLK
-352 SVPSLDNLEKIGV
+352 E
-365 RAFGGCSNLLSVGE
+365 
-379 LNSLKAIMYDAFKNC
+379 
-394 TVLSSISLPDHD
+394 
-406 IEIQYDVFAGTALVA
+406 
-421 DESRYTD
+421 
-428 GSLYIGKHLIATLP
+428 
-442 NIETLAVKEGTLTIG
+442 
-457 NSACYQQQ
+457 
-465 NLHNVSIPDSLIR
+465 
-478 ISDKSFMNC
+478 
-487 KALNEINLPEQ
+487 
-498 LKYIDHAAF
+498 
-507 SGSGLNKIYIPQNVV
+507 
-522 ALGSNC
+522 
-528 FENCNKLS
+528 
-536 EISISN
+536 
-542 TDTEIN
+542 
-548 KYCFKGTA
+548 
-556 LSSISLPKTSII
+556 
-568 DEYTFFNCTKLESIY
+568 
-583 IPDGTAQINVFAF
+583 
-596 SLCRNLQQA
+596 
-605 YLPDSITC
+605 
-613 IEAKVFEGCQS
+613 
-624 LKEITIPQK
+624 
-633 ITEIDYGTFNNC
+633 
-645 KALSCVN
+645 VN
-652 LPKGLISINGLAF
+652 LPNGLTKIGDSAF
-665 AGCES
+665 VGCES

-677 KSVKSIGAS
+677 KSVKSFGAS
-686 AFSSYLKTV
+686 VFNNYLKTV

-711 NNTPLEQAEIIFNS
+711 NNTPLEQATIIFNS
-725 TGATV
+725 TGTTV
-730 PDKPK
+730 PDEPK
-735 DNITWSFDS
+735 DSITWSFDS

-795 VNLGEIIVG
+795 ANLGEIIVG
-804 KDVKKIGDNA
+804 KDVKKIGNNS

-868 SYDSE
+868 SFDSE

-949 QISFARMLELLEDG
+949 QISFARMLELLENG

>member
-35 EEILSTD
+35 EEILSTG
-42 DFQYKKIGN
+42 DFQYKIESDNTINIIKC
-51 SYIQI
+51 
-56 LNCINTTAEEIRI
+56 LNTTDKEITI
-69 PEEIDGCPVKIL
+69 PEKINGYPVVKICY
-81 GRNFSGSNT
+81 NT
-90 SEFVFSD
+90 STSFFSSDNTVTKRLNIPKYVTSID
-97 LNANLKKIYISKNI
+97 LSGFKN
-111 SQICENTFQKIKK
+111 KPL
-124 VEFISVDENNANFCS
+124 EFINVDTDNSSYASDEKGLLYNKDFTQLKFCPNA
-139 DSNGFLYSKKGDGS
+139 LQ
-153 INSILRCPPAY
+153 
-164 AADELTISDSVYKID
+164 ADEFIIPESVKSYDPFNLI
-179 SFAFSFCSKIK
+179 FAGCHSIK
-190 RIVIPDSVK
+190 RIVFPKSAKSICSNF
-199 DISYAF
+199 S
-205 NSCTSL
+205 NCTSL
-211 ESIQFPDS
+211 ESIQFPDEIYNTSFEFKKCTSLKS
-219 VGYLNCYFSDC
+219 VDLSNVRTLNLAYD
-230 PSLLSIKFP
+230 
-239 TALSVSGQYSNFSGC
+239 VFSGC
-254 TSLKSVILPKCSKL
+254 TSLESVTLNNTFTRIGSQAFYNCSSLKEIDLLNAEAAIAEMAFSGCTSLERVLGANNIKTVGFDAFAGCKSLTQISFGESLLGIGDEAFINCTKLTDISLPSTAVGIGSNAFKNTALINDTSRYENGALYIGKCLIATQPDITSL
-268 YSVGQ
+268 SVKSDTLTIGGS
-273 AMFKNCTALESV
+273 AFAERKSLTDVTLPEGLVKIGSESFKNCTALESITIPNTV
-285 DFQNSVNKI
+285 VYISANVFQGSGIKEITIPDSVKQIGPYCFCTPSLKSVNLPRSLTEINSVL
-294 RPEAFMNCS
+294 FS
-303 SLTTFSGDAE
+303 GTSLTTVSIPDSVLKIRNG
-313 IQEISSQAFSGCSSL
+313 AFSGCKLLETVIIPESVTSIEEYAFNSCSALKSITLPSELSELKHGVFSSCTSL
-328 TAVPGNNKLRVI
+328 EKINIPANIKEIQNNTFL
-340 SQLAFENCTSLK
+340 NCTSLK
-352 SVPSLDNLEKIGV
+352 E
-365 RAFGGCSNLLSVGE
+365 
-379 LNSLKAIMYDAFKNC
+379 
-394 TVLSSISLPDHD
+394 
-406 IEIQYDVFAGTALVA
+406 
-421 DESRYTD
+421 
-428 GSLYIGKHLIATLP
+428 
-442 NIETLAVKEGTLTIG
+442 
-457 NSACYQQQ
+457 
-465 NLHNVSIPDSLIR
+465 
-478 ISDKSFMNC
+478 
-487 KALNEINLPEQ
+487 
-498 LKYIDHAAF
+498 
-507 SGSGLNKIYIPQNVV
+507 
-522 ALGSNC
+522 
-528 FENCNKLS
+528 
-536 EISISN
+536 
-542 TDTEIN
+542 
-548 KYCFKGTA
+548 
-556 LSSISLPKTSII
+556 
-568 DEYTFFNCTKLESIY
+568 
-583 IPDGTAQINVFAF
+583 
-596 SLCRNLQQA
+596 
-605 YLPDSITC
+605 
-613 IEAKVFEGCQS
+613 
-624 LKEITIPQK
+624 
-633 ITEIDYGTFNNC
+633 
-645 KALSCVN
+645 VN
-652 LPKGLISINGLAF
+652 LPTGLTKIGDSAF
-665 AGCES
+665 VGCES

-730 PDKPK
+730 PDEPK

-827 GEPSEISSSAFVG
+827 GEPSNISSSAFVG

-855 AFAQSNGF
+855 AFAQGNGF

-868 SYDSE
+868 SFDSE

>member
-8 KILSIILAITVIAG
+8 KLLSIILAITVIAG

-42 DFQYKKIGN
+42 DFQYKIESDNTINIIKC
-51 SYIQI
+51 
-56 LNCINTTAEEIRI
+56 LNTTDEEITI
-69 PEEIDGCPVKIL
+69 PEKINGYPVGKICY
-81 GRNFSGSNT
+81 GT
-90 SEFVFSD
+90 
-97 LNANLKKIYISKNI
+97 
-111 SQICENTFQKIKK
+111 
-124 VEFISVDENNANFCS
+124 S
-139 DSNGFLYSKKGDGS
+139 DSFFSSDNTVTKRLNIPKYVTS
-153 INSILRCPPAY
+153 INSYYLKNNPLEFINVDADNSSYASDEKGLLYNKDFTKLELCPNSLQS
-164 AADELTISDSVYKID
+164 DELVLPENVKECNDSAFYK
-179 SFAFSFCSKIK
+179 CSKIK
-190 RIVIPDSVK
+190 KIIYPKAARIVSTSYTDCSSLETIEFPDSATIKSGVFFDFSGCLSLKSIDFSNIHGLQISHHAFSELPALESVKLSGNGGSWMTHFNNMAYAFYKCTALKEVDFANAEMIIGNGAFTGCTSLTKVSGTNNIIRINDYAFSSCSSLTQISFGDKLSCIENYAFRSCTNLSDVTIPDTLLDIREYAFSNTALVNDTERYENGALYLGKHLISVQSDITSLSVKNGTLTISNSALTSGRTKLTSVTLPEGLTRINNSAFANYQALKNINIPNTVTVLAANAFESSGIKEIIIPDSVK
-199 DISYAF
+199 TIDSYCFRNSGLESIVLPDTDITLGMDCFSRTPLKSIRLPNTLKTLPNGIFVNSSLVSITIPDSVETIEYSSFQGCKSLETVIIPESVTSIGNSTFYGCTTLKSIDLPAGLTAINSGLF
-205 NSCTSL
+205 NGCTSL
-211 ESIQFPDS
+211 E
-219 VGYLNCYFSDC
+219 
-230 PSLLSIKFP
+230 
-239 TALSVSGQYSNFSGC
+239 
-254 TSLKSVILPKCSKL
+254 
-268 YSVGQ
+268 
-273 AMFKNCTALESV
+273 
-285 DFQNSVNKI
+285 KI
-294 RPEAFMNCS
+294 DIPANVK
-303 SLTTFSGDAE
+303 E
-313 IQEISSQAFSGCSSL
+313 IQKNAF
-328 TAVPGNNKLRVI
+328 T
-340 SQLAFENCTSLK
+340 NCTSLK
-352 SVPSLDNLEKIGV
+352 E
-365 RAFGGCSNLLSVGE
+365 
-379 LNSLKAIMYDAFKNC
+379 
-394 TVLSSISLPDHD
+394 
-406 IEIQYDVFAGTALVA
+406 
-421 DESRYTD
+421 
-428 GSLYIGKHLIATLP
+428 
-442 NIETLAVKEGTLTIG
+442 
-457 NSACYQQQ
+457 
-465 NLHNVSIPDSLIR
+465 
-478 ISDKSFMNC
+478 
-487 KALNEINLPEQ
+487 
-498 LKYIDHAAF
+498 
-507 SGSGLNKIYIPQNVV
+507 
-522 ALGSNC
+522 
-528 FENCNKLS
+528 
-536 EISISN
+536 
-542 TDTEIN
+542 
-548 KYCFKGTA
+548 
-556 LSSISLPKTSII
+556 
-568 DEYTFFNCTKLESIY
+568 
-583 IPDGTAQINVFAF
+583 
-596 SLCRNLQQA
+596 
-605 YLPDSITC
+605 
-613 IEAKVFEGCQS
+613 
-624 LKEITIPQK
+624 
-633 ITEIDYGTFNNC
+633 
-645 KALSCVN
+645 VN
-652 LPKGLISINGLAF
+652 LPNGLTKIGDSAF
-665 AGCES
+665 VGCES

-677 KSVKSIGAS
+677 KSVKSFGAS
-686 AFSSYLKTV
+686 VFNNYLKTV
-695 YFEGSEEE
+695 YFEGSKEE

-730 PDKPK
+730 PDEPK
-735 DNITWSFDS
+735 DSITWSFDS

-804 KDVKKIGDNA
+804 KDVKKIGNNA

-827 GEPSEISSSAFVG
+827 GEPGNISSSAFVG

-863 NYNPI
+863 NYNLI
-868 SYDSE
+868 SFDSE

-949 QISFARMLELLEDG
+949 QISFARMLELLENG

>member
-1 MRNNAAK
+1 MRNNATK
-8 KILSIILAITVIAG
+8 KLLSIILAITVIAG

-42 DFQYKKIGN
+42 DFQYKIESDNTINIIKC
-51 SYIQI
+51 
-56 LNCINTTAEEIRI
+56 LNTTDKEITI
-69 PEEIDGCPVKIL
+69 PEKINGYPVVKICY
-81 GRNFSGSNT
+81 NT
-90 SEFVFSD
+90 STSFFSSDNTVTKRLNIPKYVTSID
-97 LNANLKKIYISKNI
+97 LSGFKN
-111 SQICENTFQKIKK
+111 NPL
-124 VEFISVDENNANFCS
+124 EFINVDADNSSYASDEKGLLYNKDFTQLKFCPNA
-139 DSNGFLYSKKGDGS
+139 LQ
-153 INSILRCPPAY
+153 
-164 AADELTISDSVYKID
+164 ADEFIIPESVKSYDPFNLI
-179 SFAFSFCSKIK
+179 FAGCHSIK
-190 RIVIPDSVK
+190 RIVFPKSAKSICSNF
-199 DISYAF
+199 S
-205 NSCTSL
+205 SCTSL
-211 ESIQFPDS
+211 ESIQFPDEIYNTSFEFKKCTSLKS
-219 VGYLNCYFSDC
+219 VDLSNVRTLNLAYD
-230 PSLLSIKFP
+230 
-239 TALSVSGQYSNFSGC
+239 VFSGC
-254 TSLKSVILPKCSKL
+254 TSLESVTLNNTFTRIGSQAFYNCSSLKEIDLLNAEAAIAEMAFSGCTSLERVLGANNIKTVGFDAFAGCKSLTQISFGESLLGIGDEAFINCTKLTDISLPSTAVGIGSNAFKNTALINDTSRYENGALYIGKCLIATQPDITSL
-268 YSVGQ
+268 SVKSDTLTIGGS
-273 AMFKNCTALESV
+273 AFAERKSLTDVTLPEGLVKIGSESFKNCTALESITIPNTV
-285 DFQNSVNKI
+285 VYISANVFQGSGIKEITIPDSVKQIGPYCFCTPSLKSVNLPRSLTEINSVL
-294 RPEAFMNCS
+294 FS
-303 SLTTFSGDAE
+303 GTSLTTVSIPDSVLKIRNG
-313 IQEISSQAFSGCSSL
+313 AFSGCKLLETVIIPESVTSIEEYAFNSCSALKSITLPSELSELKHGVFSSCTSL
-328 TAVPGNNKLRVI
+328 EKINIPANIKEIQNNTFL
-340 SQLAFENCTSLK
+340 NCTSLK
-352 SVPSLDNLEKIGV
+352 E
-365 RAFGGCSNLLSVGE
+365 
-379 LNSLKAIMYDAFKNC
+379 
-394 TVLSSISLPDHD
+394 
-406 IEIQYDVFAGTALVA
+406 
-421 DESRYTD
+421 
-428 GSLYIGKHLIATLP
+428 
-442 NIETLAVKEGTLTIG
+442 
-457 NSACYQQQ
+457 
-465 NLHNVSIPDSLIR
+465 
-478 ISDKSFMNC
+478 
-487 KALNEINLPEQ
+487 
-498 LKYIDHAAF
+498 
-507 SGSGLNKIYIPQNVV
+507 
-522 ALGSNC
+522 
-528 FENCNKLS
+528 
-536 EISISN
+536 
-542 TDTEIN
+542 
-548 KYCFKGTA
+548 
-556 LSSISLPKTSII
+556 
-568 DEYTFFNCTKLESIY
+568 
-583 IPDGTAQINVFAF
+583 
-596 SLCRNLQQA
+596 
-605 YLPDSITC
+605 
-613 IEAKVFEGCQS
+613 
-624 LKEITIPQK
+624 
-633 ITEIDYGTFNNC
+633 
-645 KALSCVN
+645 VN
-652 LPKGLISINGLAF
+652 LPTGLTKIGDSAF
-665 AGCES
+665 VGCES

-677 KSVKSIGAS
+677 KSVKSFGAS
-686 AFSSYLKTV
+686 VFNNYLKTV

-730 PDKPK
+730 PDEPK
-735 DNITWSFDS
+735 DSITWSFDS

-767 WYGFRNS
+767 WYGFRSS

-827 GEPSEISSSAFVG
+827 GEPGNISSSAFVG

-845 TVIGENDLGK
+845 TVIGDNDLGK

-868 SYDSE
+868 SFDSE

-979 QEEKPKPEKKDFFEK
+979 QEEKPKPKKKDFFEK

>member
-8 KILSIILAITVIAG
+8 KLLSIILAITVIAG

-35 EEILSTD
+35 EEILSTG
-42 DFQYKKIGN
+42 DFQYKIESDNTINIIKCLNTTDAEITIPEKINGYPVGKICYGTSDSFFSSDNTVTKRLNIPKYVTSINLSGLKNNPLEFINVDAGN
-51 SYIQI
+51 SSYASDEKG
-56 LNCINTTAEEIRI
+56 LLYNKDFTKLEI
-69 PEEIDGCPVKIL
+69 CP
-81 GRNFSGSNT
+81 
-90 SEFVFSD
+90 
-97 LNANLKKIYISKNI
+97 NAL
-111 SQICENTFQKIKK
+111 Q
-124 VEFISVDENNANFCS
+124 
-139 DSNGFLYSKKGDGS
+139 
-153 INSILRCPPAY
+153 
-164 AADELTISDSVYKID
+164 ADELVLPESVKECDNNAFYK
-179 SFAFSFCSKIK
+179 CSKIK
-190 RIVIPDSVK
+190 KIIYPKAATRVSSDYTDCSSLETIEFPDSATIIFGVSFNFRRCLSLK
-199 DISYAF
+199 CIDFSNIYNLDISSFAF
-205 NSCTSL
+205 QNLPAL
-211 ESIQFPDS
+211 ESIT
-219 VGYLNCYFSDC
+219 FSN
-230 PSLLSIKFP
+230 
-239 TALSVSGQYSNFSGC
+239 SVSYGMRSYDFNMSKAFYGC
-254 TSLKSVILPKCSKL
+254 TSLQEVNFANAEIAIGDSSFYGCTSLTKVSGTENIKYIGNSAFSHCDSLTQLSFGDKL
-268 YSVGQ
+268 SYIGYYAFSSCTNLSDVTIPDTLLNISEY
-273 AMFKNCTALESV
+273 AFSNTALVNDTERYENGALYLGKCLIATQPDITSLSV
-285 DFQNSVNKI
+285 KSGTLSICNAAFSNNK
-294 RPEAFMNCS
+294 
-303 SLTTFSGDAE
+303 SLTDVVLPEGLIKIYRYSFA
-313 IQEISSQAFSGCSSL
+313 GCSSL
-328 TAVPGNNKLRVI
+328 TNIQIPDTVTEI
-340 SQLAFENCTSLK
+340 SNLAFSESGIKEIILPMSIKKLGINCFLGCPLENIFIPETDIFFDDYCFADTKLKSINLPNTLKELNYGIFYKSLLVNITIPNSVETIKNYVFLDCQFLESVFIPESVTAIGEKAFSGCTTLKSIDLPAGLTAISSELFSRCTSLEKIDIPANVKEIQKNAFTNCTSLK
-352 SVPSLDNLEKIGV
+352 E
-365 RAFGGCSNLLSVGE
+365 
-379 LNSLKAIMYDAFKNC
+379 
-394 TVLSSISLPDHD
+394 
-406 IEIQYDVFAGTALVA
+406 
-421 DESRYTD
+421 
-428 GSLYIGKHLIATLP
+428 
-442 NIETLAVKEGTLTIG
+442 
-457 NSACYQQQ
+457 
-465 NLHNVSIPDSLIR
+465 
-478 ISDKSFMNC
+478 
-487 KALNEINLPEQ
+487 
-498 LKYIDHAAF
+498 
-507 SGSGLNKIYIPQNVV
+507 
-522 ALGSNC
+522 
-528 FENCNKLS
+528 
-536 EISISN
+536 
-542 TDTEIN
+542 
-548 KYCFKGTA
+548 
-556 LSSISLPKTSII
+556 
-568 DEYTFFNCTKLESIY
+568 
-583 IPDGTAQINVFAF
+583 
-596 SLCRNLQQA
+596 
-605 YLPDSITC
+605 
-613 IEAKVFEGCQS
+613 
-624 LKEITIPQK
+624 
-633 ITEIDYGTFNNC
+633 
-645 KALSCVN
+645 VN
-652 LPKGLISINGLAF
+652 LPTGLTKIGDSAF
-665 AGCES
+665 VGCES

-677 KSVKSIGAS
+677 KSVKSFGAS
-686 AFSSYLKTV
+686 VFNNYLKTV

-730 PDKPK
+730 PDEPK
-735 DNITWSFDS
+735 DSITWSFDS

-755 DMLEREKTSDYE
+755 DMLEREKASDYE
-767 WYGFRNS
+767 WYGFRSS

-868 SYDSE
+868 SFDSE

>member
-8 KILSIILAITVIAG
+8 KLLSIILAITVIAG

-42 DFQYKKIGN
+42 DFQYKIESDNTINIIKC
-51 SYIQI
+51 
-56 LNCINTTAEEIRI
+56 LNTTDEEITI
-69 PEEIDGCPVKIL
+69 PEKINGYPVGKICY
-81 GRNFSGSNT
+81 GT
-90 SEFVFSD
+90 
-97 LNANLKKIYISKNI
+97 
-111 SQICENTFQKIKK
+111 
-124 VEFISVDENNANFCS
+124 S
-139 DSNGFLYSKKGDGS
+139 DSFFSSDNTVTKRLNIPKYVTS
-153 INSILRCPPAY
+153 INSYYLKNDPLEFINVDADNSSYASDEKGLLYNKDFTQLEICPNSLQS
-164 AADELTISDSVYKID
+164 DELVLPESVKECNDAAFYK
-179 SFAFSFCSKIK
+179 CSKIK
-190 RIVIPDSVK
+190 KIIYPKAARIVSTRYTDCSSLETIEFPDSATIKSGVFFGFSGCLSLKSIDFSNIHGLQISHNAFSELPALESVKLSGNGGSWMTHFNNMAYAFYKCTALKEVDFANAEMIIGNGAFTGCTSLTKVSGTNNIIRINDSAFSSCSSLTQISFGDKLSCIGNYAFGSCTNLSDVTIPDTLLDIREYAFSNTALVNDTERYENGALYLGKHLISVQSDITSLSVKSGTLTISNSALTSGRTKLTSVTLPEGLTRINNSAFANYQALKNINIPNTVTVLATSAFEHSGIKEIIIPDSVK
-199 DISYAF
+199 TIDSYCFRNSGLESIVLPDTDITLGMDCFFRTPLKSIRLPNTLKTLPNGIFANSSLVSITIPDSVETIEYSSFLGCKSLETVIIPESVTSIGNYTFYGCTTLKNIDLPTGLTAINSELF
-205 NSCTSL
+205 NGCTSL
-211 ESIQFPDS
+211 E
-219 VGYLNCYFSDC
+219 
-230 PSLLSIKFP
+230 
-239 TALSVSGQYSNFSGC
+239 
-254 TSLKSVILPKCSKL
+254 
-268 YSVGQ
+268 
-273 AMFKNCTALESV
+273 
-285 DFQNSVNKI
+285 KI
-294 RPEAFMNCS
+294 DIPANVK
-303 SLTTFSGDAE
+303 E
-313 IQEISSQAFSGCSSL
+313 IQKNAFL
-328 TAVPGNNKLRVI
+328 
-340 SQLAFENCTSLK
+340 NCTSLQ
-352 SVPSLDNLEKIGV
+352 E
-365 RAFGGCSNLLSVGE
+365 
-379 LNSLKAIMYDAFKNC
+379 
-394 TVLSSISLPDHD
+394 
-406 IEIQYDVFAGTALVA
+406 
-421 DESRYTD
+421 
-428 GSLYIGKHLIATLP
+428 
-442 NIETLAVKEGTLTIG
+442 
-457 NSACYQQQ
+457 
-465 NLHNVSIPDSLIR
+465 
-478 ISDKSFMNC
+478 
-487 KALNEINLPEQ
+487 
-498 LKYIDHAAF
+498 
-507 SGSGLNKIYIPQNVV
+507 
-522 ALGSNC
+522 
-528 FENCNKLS
+528 
-536 EISISN
+536 
-542 TDTEIN
+542 
-548 KYCFKGTA
+548 
-556 LSSISLPKTSII
+556 
-568 DEYTFFNCTKLESIY
+568 
-583 IPDGTAQINVFAF
+583 
-596 SLCRNLQQA
+596 
-605 YLPDSITC
+605 
-613 IEAKVFEGCQS
+613 
-624 LKEITIPQK
+624 
-633 ITEIDYGTFNNC
+633 
-645 KALSCVN
+645 VN
-652 LPKGLISINGLAF
+652 LPNGLTKIGDSAF
-665 AGCES
+665 VGCES

-677 KSVKSIGAS
+677 KSVKSFGTS
-686 AFSSYLKTV
+686 VFNNYLKTV

-725 TGATV
+725 TDTTV
-730 PDKPK
+730 PDEPK

-767 WYGFRNS
+767 WYGFRSS

-827 GEPSEISSSAFVG
+827 GEPGNISSSAFVG

-845 TVIGENDLGK
+845 TVIGENGLGK

-868 SYDSE
+868 SFDSE